1 MLVEEED
8 MKKFALGILSV
19 FMILGGVLLS
29 ACDKKVSLSVSTEEV
44 VIYTNYDK
52 EGYYQSKTIDVSLK
66 NSSDG
71 VRVEILKGGDSIRL
85 SSVKKKTT
93 ENYSFTIYGDKSGEA
108 EVRVSSIE
116 DNKQNAIINV
126 KVNTVLEYLERLPD
140 DTVDAR
146 TNKFAVKGVEKELN
160 VDDYFKITPVTAN
173 IKDIE
178 WSFVDEVVS
187 GAQIVDGNKLLVSE
201 DFTGSYIDLKA
212 SFTRNKEKNGTVRF
226 EVLDNSTINSFV
238 LGEENIYTN
247 GTLVSNDDITFDLVR
262 NNANASFVNG
272 VIEFNTSYEVNLDLD
287 VYQKETSGNFK
298 KLSQDAYEEYFLF
311 NVLRKQ
317 TNETTKKVTYT
328 FQIESLD
335 SSSVNKFGDFYFVLK
350 AGYKNYNFD
359 ISTYDM
365 SSKNGASIVLKTL
378 YSATRV
384 ELLNDGDDV
393 INDSTINVF
402 SNYTTGNGYKIK
414 VSVLPDEV
422 AVDNDYVYISINKQ
436 ELVGL
441 DLPTTNPIASLA
453 KFYYRGSEI
462 LFELDANNPQ
472 YYKSTTMVKAGT
484 EFYVSSVKN
493 CDTPVKFV
501 FSSASKHAQSVSTS
515 LTMNL
520 YQITTGEKLEISKFD
535 GGQLDEVSYLSSSQS
550 STRTKTF
557 EMRVKG
563 ISTLA
568 GLSLKTDNNSK
579 FDFSGLTLVPNED
592 GDDENSVKIQ
602 FTVTLKGSNFDDS
615 SKFWLEHVTGKK
627 SEVFTVSAFVPL
639 TSASVKNGDKSSSN
653 VYADIESNQ
662 GFTLEETG
670 IKNYG
675 TIVDSSV
682 SKLML
687 EAGTILPLNIN
698 YRNASLSARGVY
710 YKYLAYS
717 DLFDALKNTGATE
730 EATAEFIKNMIA
742 SKNAGIENYY
752 QYFDLKDG
760 MAFSISDGRLVLT
773 DNAFKGFV
781 CVLFAGYNEEHK
793 EVTLARFFY
802 LESLYSVRF
811 LSSNVKTTLLYTT
824 ETLSLADIDRSTTN
838 VTISMRADEKV
849 PTYSNNLQYF
859 SFSSAVMDFQVN
871 ESRDYWYNDYY
882 EISDIAFTSSGR
894 YLKFKLTANS
904 TKLQTS
910 VKDILTVSYRDENG
924 FARETEIQIEI
935 KNERRIESVQW
946 LNRTEDDEI
955 YLNLTTTVTSE
966 RSFTIS
972 TSVYP
977 SEANDLGLSHIYF
990 ATAGTANDLSI
1001 TTSSS
1006 GQTFNLN
1013 INTTTGSYGNLFLL
1027 PNDMVKIVDGVRQVL
1042 LYKYTEDANGNII
1055 ETPVYKK
1062 LSELYLYYDNMIEE
1076 GDEFSTYFYN
1086 NDGEKVYYKDTIIK
1100 ISVIIA
1106 DGMSEGTAI
1115 RIYNEGDLLNIDTAK
1130 YYKIMNNLT
1139 LNNWKSYDRF
1149 GGMIFGKDES
1159 VSLKFE
1165 GNSENFVGT
1174 LSGTIKNLTFAG
1186 NVTVPDTNIQ
1196 TGGFVAN
1203 ENNGLIENVVVDVY
1217 YGEDTYVDTNGVTQK
1232 YKRYMPSMVNSIA
1245 RYVGGV
1251 AGRNNGTIN
1260 NAYVYGLSIVS
1271 NYTGGDANYTG
1282 GIAGYNAGK
1291 ISGSGVEF
1299 YNFSKKEN
1307 ENTEITVKNIFKA
1320 NGSIGGIAGF
1330 GGDKSS
1336 IEKSYAYA
1344 YSLNDSTKAQITQIF
1359 ENGSISKGAFFAEMS
1374 SGAVVKE
1381 SFAFMGNLIAPFVSA
1396 TSVNTATFIN
1406 SYITY
1411 FRNNA
1416 LQTRIFKDANFSYA
1430 NEIYSGTGIVD
1441 DYVLFAN
1448 ADLPTDYAD
1457 STTYSDKW
1465 KKLVSGDAKLDSTI
1479 WELSN
1484 IDTNINFGFMYL
1496 KNVIQS
1502 ASVNIENIS
1511 LADNT
1516 EPLKSLNAGKDA
1528 TTGVEKGILF
1538 VYETTAIPSTS
1549 AEQSALLRY
1558 NTISIADLFGVTQKQ
1573 ARSLLVSTDSKNVSI
1588 SSTSI
1593 RLLSKN
1599 TNKFALSVHS
1609 KMDFTNSKTFEV
1621 VVLNYLPELKT
1632 TINQSEIKQGRTILL
1647 QTGTNNSQT
1656 IMYNTNSTIYLNGNA
1671 YLTRKDSFAIEYN
1684 LKTANGQDLASDE
1697 HISISKNSNSLNLI
1711 GDKAHDGDDYTAL
1724 NSYLVVADIAND
1736 AEYSATIKNARRRD
1750 FKVSVYNGAT
1760 ALVIDNA
1767 SSLVVKPSQYAVFD
1781 VTLDTDYN
1789 NDDLVFSLKY
1799 DQVGVDLQKL
1809 SENSIRFAVDSKLS
1823 VDLSWTKTKITET
1836 RYSFKVWVKISEENK
1851 HLIDKDYDDLTLT
1864 INAESQSA
1872 NSKYAKTLAL
1882 TVRTQEIEDI
1892 GIASYNIESRQFVRS
1907 VLYYKMADEI
1917 TNTLVPSSDAI
1928 VAVSINPAYAKMTHF
1943 TLTYTVSGA
1952 SVGTVSL
1959 SRLKFNERYGYY
1971 VDTSSTTLITN
1982 GIQVN
1987 LLEEDKTGNG
1997 MFYFRMYISSSFASN
2012 SELKLT
2018 LTCYDGNSVLTAG
2031 THSLNV
2037 NYLQE
2042 ARVRVNGAST
2052 YILAKGDHA
2061 TVQVVTALDQ
2071 ELSDLYLK
2079 NNYANISLT
2088 QPTVEVF
2095 DNYKLYT
2102 ATLIA
2107 YVDAKL
2113 QNNMDSGIFY
2123 VCATVQRAINN
2134 RLEIKESKATIC
2146 LVDFSVDGSKI
2157 AISANAGKTTYN
2169 GKSYDTFYSYVNATD
2184 TIAFDYPMS
2193 PATYT
2198 YDAND
2203 VNEVAAVEKLIKSRD
2218 EFALNN
2224 YYKDGNVGYYINCAY
2239 NEKTGVYDEIEL
2251 KRQLWYA
2258 TDEENSTSICNNSE
2272 IIQKDIFRI
2281 DEVEYK
2287 DRTGK
2292 YLTLTGKRTGRQ
2304 LMKLKTTILYQGIE
2318 FSYDYYFLVVVDL
2331 WTDEESPTQIFTADE
2346 FIKYATESEK
2356 AGDYILMNDIVLNDY
2371 TPLDTDLIK
2380 SLDGNGYTIHINS
2393 FAMPERDTS
2402 LQLALFNS
2410 VDEDSTLKNIRVN
2423 LYNGGQIAVNVSQYN
2438 NINIAG
2444 FAIEN
2449 NGVIYNC
2456 EVVSYYDENYQSS
2469 AISGD
2474 TGLVVKYMLG
2484 NNTDPINLTAAM
2496 VSAMSIES
2504 KVSGFVS
2511 QNNASIMNSRV
2522 GGESIRQI
2530 LNVAETSYI
2539 KSQKLGKFVIEG
2551 QGEVV
2556 GFVNSNSSSAYISAS
2571 FADNVQIYNNMA
2583 ATTSITAGFVGY
2595 NNNKIQNSYVEGRRE
2610 GAVTSDNSNVYN
2622 NLTNITSIGIIAGFV
2637 YENNALIKNSYANIA
2652 IENSLS
2658 KASLVAGFVYKN
2670 ERDGEIK
2677 LCYAACE
2684 ITKSDIN
2691 QMLFSGVD
2699 DFANSLNNG
2708 KISFSYYFN
2717 GTRDETTSQSKVTSG
2732 ALAVTDI
2739 GKQDT
2744 FYGFSFATDSE
2755 SYNGIWE
2762 ISDNGITLVSPD
2774 KIAFSNRYGVT
2785 NTSGVTTIFYNK
2797 TLLDADTMRRVDLSY
2812 GSENNPI
2819 IIRNAYDFAVATG
2832 KATTKEISS
2841 YKEYYSDTEVNGNYR
2856 LVNNIDMSEIDQ
2868 NAENDNSIKLTTTSK
2883 TFTGLLDGNG
2893 FTISNINLGSS
2904 VVTENYGLFAK
2915 LDGANIMNL
2924 DLVVDSIHNSQANIV
2939 GTLAGT
2945 AVNSRIL
2952 AITLSPVDSQS
2963 TSVQKTSILGNNI
2976 VGGVVGMIFGESSLS
2991 DIQVKD
2997 IDIYSSYY
3005 KRDKVVGENDANVG
3019 QKLRTNIQNK
3029 ASIYSY
3035 VSKVSYAGGIAGY
3048 VDIYNT
3054 ISSEYVKYSNTLEVS
3069 DYDIITVHVS
3079 DAVNIYGEVSGGLFG
3094 YVGNST
3100 YIYDANI
3107 QLDADMN
3114 LTKPSYIIS
3123 KNLYAGGLVGENY
3136 GGLFAVSA
3144 SYDDALQKTIEEN
3157 ENGYYS
3163 GSLSA
3168 EKGQQSIF
3176 SYTPNDEGYI
3186 SNINAPL
3193 YVGGLVGFMGGGYVY
3208 IGYNKLNVIS
3218 HSSSTLAVGGIV
3230 GLAGYTANLF
3240 DLNFVTNAPKV
3251 NILLNDVYASGDVY
3265 VDGRDENGKI
3275 AGDAAGIIGALQSVE
3290 GKVSIVGLKDAVAVN
3305 YYSYNG
3311 IQFIGDDAVADNSG
3325 YVSDHH
3331 HILVGKIYS
3340 NDKKEVKTL
3349 NSALYLIDSDD
3360 NYINIAKTTDRT
3372 TAAVGSLTVGGYNSV
3387 VVGSTKLDL
3396 LPFGFDM
3403 SWKPECEIGD
3413 DKYNAYVKSI
3423 FDGILRVNSIGD
3435 SSMSTM
3441 SAAYAKMYTYFLS
3454 NGWSDKF
3461 WNHKEEHLF
3470 PDIQLLSKS
3479 NMIYWDVWNTKEV
3492 LQEMQNSGVT
3502 VVVRG
3507 QVAENVTEYS
3517 DIDLRE
3523 IKNQDGSDF
3532 DTIISGFRGTLISYY
3547 DYMNSEDA
3555 GFVTKEIRTGET
3567 LIGGHKAE
3575 QNSPADKVGIILNKS
3590 LFSSIESDVLIQGIN
3605 FYYVAPKTEQFA
3617 LVAGEL
3623 YSTVFR
3629 DVNIIL
3635 NNDIT
3640 MLTSNDGTVCSTGL
3654 ISRIA
3659 YASSFINIGV
3669 KFRGESKIT
3678 IEHTGDS
3685 KVENVYIGLLAGYMQ
3700 QISSSKQ
3707 MVVQGINISREID
3720 KQSEPS
3726 DETSLSTDVN
3736 LDIKIKQGSAQ
3747 NVYAGLYAG
3756 AISKGSGNC
3765 AKISVGVS
3773 NPGEVKLNF
3782 IVFDNDGISEETET
3796 NLTIGGFVGEINAVD
3811 NVISSNNE
3819 KTSGNSSNLSI
3830 LLYSGIKN
3838 LRAGLAFGVISN
3850 TKLTI
3855 ENESGVDSKL
3865 IGGVYQVGDIA
3876 CETAQIGGLAGTL
3889 SAITEI
3895 RGYSVNFNVGKVLIS
3910 NEKTIILPDYK
3921 KDNSDNSPLIFEQ
3934 NLYEYKDLLH
3944 PFVIKAEKQDKSQQN
3959 GVEDGIGG
3967 FYGKATGGSEITIS
3981 GACVIS
3987 GNIDIKVEG
3996 NSSNKTAMIL
4006 PVGGIVGQTSGKF
4019 YSNVSIN
4026 NTINISV
4033 DDRIYQQSGE
4043 KNVATSGDVIAYI
4056 GGLIGMVSRNAET
4069 IDINSASKFNI
4080 DYTGNVLASVKDLSF
4095 GGAIGYVGKGKDL
4108 SNAFDYGSASSS
4120 VKIAR
4125 VMYGGAVKVYG
4136 LFKDRNV
4143 TTGGI
4148 VGKYELYEGYNGTIR
4163 EYSIKDCFSYGDAFI
4178 NYDPSFVQDEKLSE
4192 YKFGGIVGSSTYI
4205 HIENCAS
4212 IMTSFNNRDVYGDE
4226 SNKIVKAIVGAN
4238 SACTTFKENY
4248 YSSGVCLAYQE
4259 EDGNNDIAYSHLTN
4273 GELQYSGYTTITKSG
4288 DGVSTNKYILSFITA
4303 EKYNLSNIG
4312 AAVYGHKLNP
4322 YPYSNVDVDKTIVCD
4337 ETEGENYIT
4346 LKGRTHNISWVSVS
4360 ETISSLNKVVTDNLT
4375 NVAFVGNGRA
4385 ITRVDGETTLNL
4397 KGSDSLDNMTSF
4409 GSLVNSMGM
4418 KSEDNESKYNE
4429 ELNFSVISS
4438 LIMDLNIVKTDY
4450 RVENS
4455 GNMVAY
4461 GGLVGKADGNAFI
4474 YGVGVKG
4481 TLSIGGG
4488 YNADNNQINTALQ
4501 LGGLVGALYSGVIDQ
4516 CYVDADIIY
4525 RASEGGLVAGAV
4537 AFVSQNY
4544 NSIIKATY
4552 TSGRIETYIDVQ
4564 IYKFAYGNKENPKE
4578 GQHVNWL
4585 VDCYSISQIKC
4596 NNALGTEFENA
4607 VTFASDGFSKDGV
4620 TFDIGINMSRD
4631 DIAKYSLAYYQYDDS
4646 CSSIDANS
4654 PEQFGVNSKGE
4665 RYSINRW
4672 YFNPYVNYGYASHG
4686 FGWLKNITTY
4696 TRVESSEAEKISTYT
4711 YNPISYQEILEYGQ
4725 NFGNGGEKDYW
4736 WFMGVL
4742 NQAKFNQMLDTI
4754 DSGAEDDK
4762 NENYTHNYRFVLRY
4776 DFEVSVND
4784 IGRNVGK
4791 SGFDLIIDGN
4801 NTTINFSKLRE
4812 TSTGLFTNV
4821 IGTIENLNITNANM
4835 LVSTDSIGVLAS
4847 KVKGNLKNISASGN
4861 INVQQNNKI
4870 SENRFVGGIAGILK
4884 GTSSYLTS
4892 AVHIKNSSKR
4902 TIIGGVVGE
4911 LVGEITYSS
4920 NAGIIVDDYAPA
4932 EMDDDKTTISNI
4944 AIQSGLKKTIG
4955 KNETRSNEIKIHA
4968 IAGGVVGIA
4977 KGSVISHSYNANS
4990 VLVGYTSNLTGTF
5003 VAGGIVGYMTQT
5015 TNVNNCYNTGLVGA
5029 GNYSSK
5035 VNDNCVTF
5043 AGGIFG
5049 YAYADEADKTN
5060 ENKKC
5065 FITGCMNDG
5074 AVQALGEHLS
5084 ATYKDNGKTYLNYKI
5099 DIVKTPDSGDEIMS
5113 NYGQTKDDVK
5123 SVVYE
5128 ITMTYNYSQQE
5139 DKGYDRSVYA
5149 YGIGYSESAE
5159 ITNCNSSTDNIKNDG
5174 NIGEYSCKTTL
5185 TFDRFAILDNGD
5197 GSLNHWGKFA
5207 IDMNESTKLPN
5218 YTVSGYD
5225 SYGFP
5230 SRIYIK
5236 DTISRSYGN
5245 PDNADLNANDIKERE
5260 TYILSD
5266 TSGIGVETLAEG
5278 NGKQTYN
5285 YSNNSW
5291 GDTSFETG
5299 SVKKVRD
5306 NRNNGNSQALDSL
5319 LISNEAYWYMISNS
5333 TYYQS
5338 AKFLGYENIL
5348 SLQDLDAENTY
5359 NNVGCSKGQ
5368 YVSNNGMTTD
5378 YVSNAV
5384 TSGMSTIDEK
5394 RNDSKQ
5400 MQSTTINGSAT
5411 AIVYNALNLRTVY
5424 APYTYKFSTIFDR
5437 SIFNNIDDID
5447 DNKNINEVIDLSKLS
5462 ASCFELELKTNGN
5475 EYKGNAYKVIS
5486 YTVDEDAIKV
5496 EAYVY
5501 SGEKLDGLTGRIKMT
5516 TTTKVNSVKL
5526 GKNNVVKNELNGR
5539 IYIYYDYNL
5548 KLSADKYDITY
5559 QVLLDGEELDSS
5571 IYTINTENKYVI
5583 YYGPKDAD
5591 YFDDKMMS
5599 IICNYKEKGFEQGQI
5614 QYVKASNSQEIE
5626 ISLNPD
5632 FDSQSV
5638 DVTFTDYTELGAIS
5652 SGAYDIWS
5660 STDFKV
5666 DVYLDNISATAKKL
5680 MFGNDNYMFLYDEN
5694 ATNKY
5699 SVSVSEGNPNVQ
5711 IEETSNKRI
5720 SLTFT
5725 GGTWT
5730 SGAEFKSWAE
5740 NLFAGF
5746 KVYEQKNSIQAE
5758 TAFPYSK
5765 EIEGSTIA
5773 GKFSYSFVGN
5783 VGEVEGKNGN
5793 VFNQNGV
5800 YTGSVSEFAEEDGV
5814 ETVLGIFHKK
5824 TVTYKYEFAE
5834 FRLTNISENNLG
5846 YNAQFFDNNSSTK
5859 NVAMGAILK
5868 SEMETFSGNYLKN
5881 SAKVKIVSITTIQSA
5896 EDSVSNYS
5904 PERDSYNEN
5913 SITLIDDKI
5922 SYSINK
5928 RKEKCP
5934 ICSREENVI
5943 ITESNGQSDNY
5954 TYYSYQYRIFEC
5966 GTIVVDY
5973 LYKDNGKVGG
5983 NKDKD
5988 FKKPRR
5994 YIINEET
6001 LALGKMYELT
6011 KDNGG
6016 ENSEGNAKTSVKDQ
6030 DENVVAYDYVWDEI
6044 SSSKLKDYDNK
6055 VFFLS
6060 YKADGLGIDKIEIK
6074 VVGSYIDSK
6083 NVLFAINSIDN
6094 SSGLTT
6100 YVQREVDRAYAIT
6113 VPEFKLYSTL
6123 ESTKIIDGAVEGTI
6137 RYKKDTDP
6145 KYTVIENGNSFSC
6158 DEYGEHEYMYY
6169 YEIQSEKNVKPDA
6182 KDEEEIKDA
6191 LNFSYI
6197 ILKGNINLG
6206 LFKLGDNDKTIIGN
6220 GYNLSFLQ
6228 TNQKVLSLFDE
6239 NCGIIKD
6246 LNIIGI
6252 INMRGIKEGNSL
6264 FIKTNRNSLVN
6275 INLFGSIRNI
6285 PTDVQISKASEQLYN
6300 SVKSVIGYTPW
6311 EEGNSGGVTG
6321 DNGVLDISSYVSV
6334 IGLDDSDEKDFTTT
6348 LEVSLKTKEGRG
6360 NVNYNSYDILVAG
6373 DGYNGLGG
6381 FDGGAG
6387 ISGENGESGTN
6398 GGSVKVSDSNL
6409 FNGFVKVGVAGSAG
6423 YGGNGGHGQFV
6434 TDKVVG
6440 GGAGGKVGV
6449 SGEQGTVNVEK
6460 GNSKE
6465 IKVLNNKETRLDNIA
6480 GNGGI
6485 GGFGRVDLS
6494 SGHYFTSSAGGDSG
6508 EVEDPS
6514 CGASG
6519 IGNLTWRDGDTFM
6532 KGENKFSISS
6542 YYFPKGYCYLSSFY
6556 WGNFEKEEFY
6566 RDFRDKALYANS
6578 GEPISIGSNFDEN
6591 DTTRG
6596 RGLRTKEIYSSV
6608 QVEGYYG
6615 YFLFCNFVDIHQT
6628 KNIVWTSGEC
6638 LNGAGAC
6645 GWAVTK

>member
-1 MLVEEED
+1 

-212 SFTRNKEKNGTVRF
+212 SFTRNKEKNGIVRF

-287 VYQKETSGNFK
+287 VYQKESSGNFK
-298 KLSQDAYEEYFLF
+298 KLSQDDYEEYFLF

-350 AGYKNYNFD
+350 AGYKGYNFD

-568 GLSLKTDNNSK
+568 GLSLKTDSNSK

-687 EAGTILPLNIN
+687 EAATILPLNIN

-760 MAFSISDGRLVLT
+760 MAFSISDGKLVLT

-793 EVTLARFFY
+793 EVTFARFFY

-910 VKDILTVSYRDENG
+910 VKDILMVSYRDENG

-1042 LYKYTEDANGNII
+1042 LYKYTEDTNGNII
-1055 ETPVYKK
+1055 ETPIYKK

-1196 TGGFVAN
+1196 TGGFIAN

-1374 SGAVVKE
+1374 SGAIVKE

-1684 LKTANGQDLASDE
+1684 LKTANGQDLTSDE

-1864 INAESQSA
+1864 INAQSQSA
-1872 NSKYAKTLAL
+1872 NSKYAKTLVL

-2539 KSQKLGKFVIEG
+2539 KSQKLGNFVIEG

-2556 GFVNSNSSSAYISAS
+2556 GFVNSNSSSAHISAS

-2610 GAVTSDNSNVYN
+2610 GAVTSDNANVYN
-2622 NLTNITSIGIIAGFV
+2622 NLTNISSIGIIAGFV

-2652 IENSLS
+2652 IENSSS

-2755 SYNGIWE
+2755 SYNGIWK

-2841 YKEYYSDTEVNGNYR
+2841 YKEYYSDAEVNGNYR

-2952 AITLSPVDSQS
+2952 AITLSPVASQS

-2976 VGGVVGMIFGESSLS
+2976 VGGVVGMMFGESGLS

-3019 QKLRTNIQNK
+3019 QKLRVNIQNK

-3144 SYDDALQKTIEEN
+3144 SYADALQKTIEEN

-3251 NILLNDVYASGDVY
+3251 NILLNDVYASGDVF
-3265 VDGRDENGKI
+3265 VDGKDKNGKI

-3360 NYINIAKTTDRT
+3360 NYINIAKTTDRP

-3413 DKYNAYVKSI
+3413 DKYNTYVKSI

-3461 WNHKEEHLF
+3461 WNHEEEHLF

-3479 NMIYWDVWNTKEV
+3479 NMIYWDVYNTQEV
-3492 LQEMQNSGVT
+3492 LQKMQNSGVT

-3507 QVAENVTEYS
+3507 RVSNDDVNVQYS
-3517 DIDLRE
+3517 DINLTDISVTKEDYNL
-3523 IKNQDGSDF
+3523 
-3532 DTIISGFRGTLISYY
+3532 ISGFKGTLISYY

-3555 GFVTKEIRTGET
+3555 GFVTLEVEEKIGKDKRV
-3567 LIGGHKAE
+3567 IGGHKA
-3575 QNSPADKVGIILNKS
+3575 NGNTPADKVGIILNKS
-3590 LFSSIESDVLIQGIN
+3590 LFRSIDSDVLIQGIN
-3605 FYYVAPKTEQFA
+3605 FYYQKNTDNKNYM
-3617 LVAGEL
+3617 LVDGGL
-3623 YSTVFR
+3623 SSTVFR
-3629 DVNIIL
+3629 DVNIVV
-3635 NNDIT
+3635 NDTID
-3640 MLTSNDGTVCSTGL
+3640 LETVQFDTDFYTTGL
-3654 ISRIA
+3654 VAKTA
-3659 YASSFINIGV
+3659 YASSFINMGV
-3669 KFRGESKIT
+3669 KLRYGAQIT
-3678 IEHTGDS
+3678 ISHEAECKD
-3685 KVENVYIGLLAGYMQ
+3685 VYIGLLSGYMQ
-3700 QISSSKQ
+3700 QTSSSKQ
-3707 MVVQGINISREID
+3707 MAVQGINIEREP
-3720 KQSEPS
+3720 KEG
-3726 DETSLSTDVN
+3726 ETTDVN
-3736 LDIKIKQGSAQ
+3736 FDIKIKTGVVS
-3747 NVYAGLYAG
+3747 NTIYAGLYAG
-3756 AISKGSGNC
+3756 AILKGNGNC
-3765 AKISVGVS
+3765 AKVGVGLT
-3773 NPGEVKLNF
+3773 NPGKVRLNVKIVGEDKKGNEITKNYEEVAL
-3782 IVFDNDGISEETET
+3782 V
-3796 NLTIGGFVGEINAVD
+3796 IGGFVGKIDAVD
-3811 NVISSNNE
+3811 NVVTLNNTE
-3819 KTSGNSSNLSI
+3819 TADKVSNLSI
-3830 LLYSGIKN
+3830 LLNSGVKT
-3838 LRAGLAFGVISN
+3838 LQAGLGFGVIENSS
-3850 TKLTI
+3850 LTI
-3855 ENESGVDSKL
+3855 ANESGVDSKL
-3865 IGGVYQVGDIA
+3865 VGGIYQVGDIV
-3876 CETAQIGGLAGTL
+3876 CGTAQLGGLAGKL
-3889 SAITEI
+3889 NSETEI
-3895 RGYSVNFNVGKVLIS
+3895 QGYSVDFSVGKLV
-3910 NEKTIILPDYK
+3910 EKTENGTTTYEAPTYK
-3921 KDNSDNSPLIFEQ
+3921 VEEGDDKSPLIFEK
-3934 NLYEYKDLLH
+3934 NLYDYSDMLH
-3944 PFVIKAEKQDKSQQN
+3944 PFIVK
-3959 GVEDGIGG
+3959 GGLEDSIGG
-3967 FYGKATGGSEITIS
+3967 FYGMASGGAVVSIIGTCE
-3981 GACVIS
+3981 IS
-3987 GNIDIKVEG
+3987 GNIDVKV
-3996 NSSNKTAMIL
+3996 SATSNTGVATL
-4006 PVGGIVGQTSGKF
+4006 SVGGIVGQIAGRFVSSASIKNSLNVSVDNSKNENNTSLSAYVGGMIGKVATHSGARIDINYTSGKG
-4019 YSNVSIN
+4019 YNVYYTGDVLSS
-4026 NTINISV
+4026 SV
-4033 DDRIYQQSGE
+4033 DE
-4043 KNVATSGDVIAYI
+4043 LV
-4056 GGLIGMVSRNAET
+4056 
-4069 IDINSASKFNI
+4069 
-4080 DYTGNVLASVKDLSF
+4080 F
-4095 GGAIGYVGKGKDL
+4095 GGAIGYVEQGKDANYQ
-4108 SNAFDYGSASSS
+4108 STVEN
-4120 VKIAR
+4120 VKISK
-4125 VMYGGAVKVYG
+4125 VIYGGSVKVYG
-4136 LFKDRNV
+4136 TFKGKKITAGGVVGEYLLPTSGGTNV
-4143 TTGGI
+4143 NKQSLIT
-4148 VGKYELYEGYNGTIR
+4148 K
-4163 EYSIKDCFSYGDAFI
+4163 CFSFGDVFV
-4178 NYDPSFVQDEKLSE
+4178 NYKGNDESDDKLE
-4192 YKFGGIVGSSTYI
+4192 AYKFGGIVGVASYI
-4205 HIENCAS
+4205 EIQECTS
-4212 IMTSFNNRDVYGDE
+4212 IMTSFNSRETNQSVGYENIG
-4226 SNKIVKAIVGAN
+4226 AIVGAN
-4238 SACTTFKENY
+4238 SDRVAYENNY
-4248 YSSGVCLAYQE
+4248 YSSGVNLAYQE
-4259 EDGNNDIAYSHLTN
+4259 EIGNTDIAYTEVSGTA
-4273 GELQYSGYTTITKSG
+4273 YSGYTSVTKKSNGDEISLESKENALNLATTKYMVSNSG
-4288 DGVSTNKYILSFITA
+4288 EYAF
-4303 EKYNLSNIG
+4303 
-4312 AAVYGHKLNP
+4312 GHKLNP
-4322 YPYSNVDVDKTIVCD
+4322 YQYTGSDKGKKINGADKDDIKLT
-4337 ETEGENYIT
+4337 GNS
-4346 LKGRTHNISWVSVS
+4346 HNISWVSLS
-4360 ETISSLNKVVTDNLT
+4360 QDFNGNSSINDVIADNLT
-4375 NVAFVGNGRA
+4375 NVAFVGNGRI
-4385 ITRVDGETTLNL
+4385 ITRDDNE
-4397 KGSDSLDNMTSF
+4397 KGISITDKDNADL
-4409 GSLVNSMGM
+4409 GALVNNIG
-4418 KSEDNESKYNE
+4418 KDTDDNNKDP
-4429 ELNFSVISS
+4429 NFNIISG
-4438 LIMDLNIVKTDY
+4438 LVMDLNINTTDLTLTAPAPSNLAPTFGGVVG
-4450 RVENS
+4450 RVS
-4455 GNMVAY
+4455 GNSFV
-4461 GGLVGKADGNAFI
+4461 

-4481 TLSIGGG
+4481 NLSIGGTG
-4488 YNADNNQINTALQ
+4488 FPLQ
-4501 LGGLVGALYSGVIDQ
+4501 LAGLVGTLHSGLIDQ
-4516 CYVDADIIY
+4516 CYVDADITY
-4525 RASEGGLVAGAV
+4525 RAGEKDGSSIAGAV
-4537 AFVSQNY
+4537 AFVHGDY
-4544 NSIIKATY
+4544 NSIIRSTY
-4552 TSGRIETYIDVQ
+4552 TSGRLETYADIGM
-4564 IYKFAYGNKENPKE
+4564 YTFARRGNASKE
-4578 GQHVNWL
+4578 GVSRANWII
-4585 VDCYSISQIKC
+4585 DCYSISQIKR
-4596 NNALGTEFENA
+4596 NNALNSNEFTKEI
-4607 VTFASDGFSKDGV
+4607 VFSSVFKSESGQGFSSNGIIINGCYDTINNCYDTINDCYGTSKQDNV
-4620 TFDIGINMSRD
+4620 TKVTNIDEV
-4631 DIAKYSLAYYQYDDS
+4631 ALAYNQYDDI

-4654 PEQFGVNSKGE
+4654 PEQFGLNDEGK
-4665 RYSINRW
+4665 RKSINRW

-4686 FGWLKNITTY
+4686 FGWLKNVSTY
-4696 TRVESSEAEKISTYT
+4696 TRSEKTNKDSNYDTETGNTTEAKTVISNYE
-4711 YNPISYQEILEYGQ
+4711 YNPVTYSDIIS
-4725 NFGNGGEKDYW
+4725 FGNDYGKG
-4736 WFMGVL
+4736 WFLGVL
-4742 NQAKFNQMLDTI
+4742 NQGKFNQMLDTVAS
-4754 DSGAEDDK
+4754 DNTPSYEKA
-4762 NENYTHNYRFVLRY
+4762 YRFVLRY
-4776 DFEVSVND
+4776 DFKVSKVGLNIGND
-4784 IGRNVGK
+4784 NSFV
-4791 SGFDLIIDGN
+4791 LDGN
-4801 NTTINFSKLRE
+4801 NTTIDLASQGSK
-4812 TSTGLFTNV
+4812 TGLFNEV
-4821 IGTIENLNITNANM
+4821 YGTIENLRITNANINQ
-4835 LVSTDSIGVLAS
+4835 SIETNKTSVGILAGT
-4847 KVKGNLKNISASGN
+4847 VKGKLNNITVSGQIVPTGGDNLYI
-4861 INVQQNNKI
+4861 
-4870 SENRFVGGIAGILK
+4870 GGIVGELTGDGI
-4884 GTSSYLTS
+4884 GLTS
-4892 AVHIKNSSKR
+4892 TAYIQSDLEKV
-4902 TIIGGVVGE
+4902 IIGGVAGCVNG
-4911 LVGEITYSS
+4911 GSISYAS
-4920 NAGIIVDDYAPA
+4920 NAGIVIESNKGSTPITGV
-4932 EMDDDKTTISNI
+4932 TINKLRKS
-4944 AIQSGLKKTIG
+4944 IG
-4955 KNETRSNEIKIHA
+4955 SSETRDIIVRHL
-4968 IAGGVVGIA
+4968 AGGVVGRAIDA
-4977 KGSVISHSYNANS
+4977 SISNSYNTNS
-4990 VLVGYTSNLTGTF
+4990 VLVGYTISSKAANTF
-5003 VAGGIVGYMTQT
+5003 VAGGIVGFAE
-5015 TNVNNCYNTGLVGA
+5015 NSKIADCYNTGLVGA
-5029 GNYSSK
+5029 GNYSSNLTK
-5035 VNDNCVTF
+5035 DGYATF
-5043 AGGIFG
+5043 AGGIVG
-5049 YAYADEADKTN
+5049 YAYADDKTN
-5060 ENKKC
+5060 ENKEYL
-5065 FITGCMNDG
+5065 ITGCMNDG
-5074 AVQALGEHLS
+5074 AVQALGKHLDGS
-5084 ATYKDNGKTYLNYKI
+5084 KQKN
-5099 DIVKTPDSGDEIMS
+5099 
-5113 NYGQTKDDVK
+5113 
-5123 SVVYE
+5123 YE
-5128 ITMTYNYSQQE
+5128 IQIKHVSGEEEMTKYKKQNIEPLVYNVKMTYN
-5139 DKGYDRSVYA
+5139 KGYARSVYA
-5149 YGIGYSESAE
+5149 YGIGYTENGTIDSS
-5159 ITNCNSSTDNIKNDG
+5159 CDSSTDNIKNDG
-5174 NIGEYSCKTTL
+5174 NIGEYVYETKL
-5185 TFDRFAILDNGD
+5185 IFDRQNTLDNENGTY
-5197 GSLNHWGKFA
+5197 NHWGKFVVDKVKND
-5207 IDMNESTKLPN
+5207 IN
-5218 YTVSGYD
+5218 YTISGYD
-5225 SYGFP
+5225 AYGFP
-5230 SRIYIK
+5230 ARIYVK
-5236 DTISRSYGN
+5236 DTISRTYGDPSSIKTNDKYNNEIIGQEREVISGKNQLRSYGGVYSYDGN
-5245 PDNADLNANDIKERE
+5245 TWQRQGDARVEKA
-5260 TYILSD
+5260 S
-5266 TSGIGVETLAEG
+5266 TSAF
-5278 NGKQTYN
+5278 NGWN
-5285 YSNNSW
+5285 
-5291 GDTSFETG
+5291 E
-5299 SVKKVRD
+5299 
-5306 NRNNGNSQALDSL
+5306 
-5319 LISNEAYWYMISNS
+5319 EAYYMKVD
-5333 TYYQS
+5333 TQYYQS
-5338 AKFLGYENIL
+5338 ARFVGYENVLNFKGNITSVGFDKNGSISGQKANDVIS
-5348 SLQDLDAENTY
+5348 SLVDDGIVA
-5359 NNVGCSKGQ
+5359 
-5368 YVSNNGMTTD
+5368 
-5378 YVSNAV
+5378 
-5384 TSGMSTIDEK
+5384 IDGNRQQTGNFE
-5394 RNDSKQ
+5394 
-5400 MQSTTINGSAT
+5400 STTINGMKT
-5411 AIVYNALNLRTVY
+5411 AVVYNSTNFRTAYMPFSYTLKASFVDNTGVIDINNLSKKNFTLGNISDNIEPQYTDMKFETGKNESGKKVINVTATVFFAEALPTTAVGNITM
-5424 APYTYKFSTIFDR
+5424 TYKSVEIPVDLGRDNIEKRGYRGIFLYYIDETSSMDFSFIK
-5437 SIFNNIDDID
+5437 
-5447 DNKNINEVIDLSKLS
+5447 DNKDAYEFTVQVGTGDDLSNYETLS
-5462 ASCFELELKTNGN
+5462 PSDYDIKSNTNLEGK
-5475 EYKGNAYKVIS
+5475 YIS
-5486 YTVDEDAIKV
+5486 YTGSHDVNYFKNKKLAISYIYTFDV
-5496 EAYVY
+5496 EIEAKNNLKIEKNTL
-5501 SGEKLDGLTGRIKMT
+5501 SEKLSSNSFDKKTTKFTDYQKADVAGSGYFDDVYADQEVNGNQGIFVNLNALTNDFKGYSKFVFGNSDYNISYKDGVYTVSSTNNNCIAAEIDGLQGLLFVGMSDTTELKNITSTFELYHSKEITADMTGISKTVQSGYTTIGNELTFSNIGELQPNGKYNIDGRYAGTHSEFKSEANEILFFGESFYEKEVEYSYALREIDLKNESTNNYGYNIEFYKGENDICYYTVGALLSGQTNKFNGEFIKEAST
-5516 TTTKVNSVKL
+5516 FNIQTFTTTKSATGVDNYNPDNDTYKAERTITFKSPNDEDVEYSIQKTTYNCPIHSIGTTSTPEGVIITTMVNPGQLTNSSYYYYVFDCGAIMVDYVIFGSGNESKQEQASRRFVVDKDL
-5526 GKNNVVKNELNGR
+5526 AARNKMLECRKDSTPKQMDGGKYYDWKNEYNEVALNWAYFNSQYEAQWDTG
-5539 IYIYYDYNL
+5539 ITTYTKTIKIDVIASYIDE
-5548 KLSADKYDITY
+5548 K
-5559 QVLLDGEELDSS
+5559 QVLFAKNEFETPLNDVDTYRKTYDHSEVKYPTNPLITLYKGLQQTKDFGANIVSGSLQYRPAEGSEWTTVAGTS
-5571 IYTINTENKYVI
+5571 IKETEFGIHKYMAK
-5583 YYGPKDAD
+5583 Y
-5591 YFDDKMMS
+5591 
-5599 IICNYKEKGFEQGQI
+5599 
-5614 QYVKASNSQEIE
+5614 
-5626 ISLNPD
+5626 
-5632 FDSQSV
+5632 
-5638 DVTFTDYTELGAIS
+5638 
-5652 SGAYDIWS
+5652 
-5660 STDFKV
+5660 
-5666 DVYLDNISATAKKL
+5666 SATMTSDSAQ
-5680 MFGNDNYMFLYDEN
+5680 F
-5694 ATNKY
+5694 
-5699 SVSVSEGNPNVQ
+5699 VSVSKGKEVN
-5711 IEETSNKRI
+5711 
-5720 SLTFT
+5720 
-5725 GGTWT
+5725 
-5730 SGAEFKSWAE
+5730 
-5740 NLFAGF
+5740 
-5746 KVYEQKNSIQAE
+5746 YEYLI
-5758 TAFPYSK
+5758 
-5765 EIEGSTIA
+5765 IA
-5773 GKFSYSFVGN
+5773 
-5783 VGEVEGKNGN
+5783 
-5793 VFNQNGV
+5793 
-5800 YTGSVSEFAEEDGV
+5800 
-5814 ETVLGIFHKK
+5814 
-5824 TVTYKYEFAE
+5824 
-5834 FRLTNISENNLG
+5834 
-5846 YNAQFFDNNSSTK
+5846 
-5859 NVAMGAILK
+5859 
-5868 SEMETFSGNYLKN
+5868 
-5881 SAKVKIVSITTIQSA
+5881 
-5896 EDSVSNYS
+5896 
-5904 PERDSYNEN
+5904 RD
-5913 SITLIDDKI
+5913 
-5922 SYSINK
+5922 
-5928 RKEKCP
+5928 
-5934 ICSREENVI
+5934 
-5943 ITESNGQSDNY
+5943 
-5954 TYYSYQYRIFEC
+5954 
-5966 GTIVVDY
+5966 
-5973 LYKDNGKVGG
+5973 
-5983 NKDKD
+5983 
-5988 FKKPRR
+5988 
-5994 YIINEET
+5994 
-6001 LALGKMYELT
+6001 
-6011 KDNGG
+6011 
-6016 ENSEGNAKTSVKDQ
+6016 
-6030 DENVVAYDYVWDEI
+6030 
-6044 SSSKLKDYDNK
+6044 
-6055 VFFLS
+6055 
-6060 YKADGLGIDKIEIK
+6060 
-6074 VVGSYIDSK
+6074 
-6083 NVLFAINSIDN
+6083 
-6094 SSGLTT
+6094 
-6100 YVQREVDRAYAIT
+6100 
-6113 VPEFKLYSTL
+6113 
-6123 ESTKIIDGAVEGTI
+6123 
-6137 RYKKDTDP
+6137 
-6145 KYTVIENGNSFSC
+6145 
-6158 DEYGEHEYMYY
+6158 
-6169 YEIQSEKNVKPDA
+6169 
-6182 KDEEEIKDA
+6182 
-6191 LNFSYI
+6191 
-6197 ILKGNINLG
+6197 INLG
-6206 LFKLGDNDKTIIGN
+6206 ELSVAINDKTIIGN
-6220 GYNLSFLQ
+6220 GNNLTFVQSSS
-6228 TNQKVLSLFDE
+6228 TNISLFKTNKKMIRD
-6239 NCGIIKD
+6239 I
-6246 LNIIGI
+6246 NIIGI
-6252 INMRGIKEGNSL
+6252 TNLREGENNNNYGL
-6264 FIKTNRNSLVN
+6264 FINKNLASL
-6275 INLFGSIRNI
+6275 INVEIYGVVRNI
-6285 PTDVQISKASEQLYN
+6285 TNNKINVNSNVYN
-6300 SVKSVIGYTPW
+6300 STVQNNAVI
-6311 EEGNSGGVTG
+6311 S
-6321 DNGVLDISSYVSV
+6321 IKSYVTMV
-6334 IGLDDSDEKDFTTT
+6334 GLDGQKQNVLSVLNEYLDVTNTPASKSFESFDI
-6348 LEVSLKTKEGRG
+6348 VIAG
-6360 NVNYNSYDILVAG
+6360 N
-6373 DGYNGLGG
+6373 GYNGQGG
-6381 FDGGAG
+6381 LDGDQRLYYLRNGAAGEDGG
-6387 ISGENGESGTN
+6387 N
-6398 GGSVKVSDSNL
+6398 GGNI
-6409 FNGFVKVGVAGSAG
+6409 FVDNANYTNVDYFKGYARVGAAGAPG
-6423 YGGNGGHGQFV
+6423 YGGNGKNGKYQSGFV
-6434 TDKVVG
+6434 YG
-6440 GGAGGKVGV
+6440 GGAGGKVGK
-6449 SGEQGTVNVEK
+6449 QGNAGAIKTRP
-6460 GNSKE
+6460 SQDSSQDIE
-6465 IKVLNNKETRLDNIA
+6465 IKQSLTTGEYNSDNIA

-6485 GGFGRVDLS
+6485 GAFGRIIGNLYYS
-6494 SGHYFTSSAGGDSG
+6494 STAGGDSG
-6508 EVEDPS
+6508 DVDKPS
-6514 CGASG
+6514 SGGNVRYAYVWKNDSNKTFGFGRQFKDLASSHHYPTGAQIWWENWENDWTDNIDKSVKANNVRPQQISGNGTEEKYGKGVTMSKVYVSIQVRWERTWFTLG
-6519 IGNLTWRDGDTFM
+6519 IGVNIY
-6532 KGENKFSISS
+6532 ENK
-6542 YYFPKGYCYLSSFY
+6542 
-6556 WGNFEKEEFY
+6556 
-6566 RDFRDKALYANS
+6566 
-6578 GEPISIGSNFDEN
+6578 
-6591 DTTRG
+6591 T
-6596 RGLRTKEIYSSV
+6596 V
-6608 QVEGYYG
+6608 
-6615 YFLFCNFVDIHQT
+6615 
-6628 KNIVWTSGEC
+6628 VWTSGEC

-6645 GWAVTK
+6645 GWATT

>member
-1 MLVEEED
+1 MLVKEED

-85 SSVKKKTT
+85 SSVKKKTS

-108 EVRVSSIE
+108 EVKVSSIE

-212 SFTRNKEKNGTVRF
+212 SFTRNKEKNGIVRF

-272 VIEFNTSYEVNLDLD
+272 VIEFNTSYAVNLDLD
-287 VYQKETSGNFK
+287 VYQKDASGNFK
-298 KLSQDAYEEYFLF
+298 KLSQDDYEEYFLF

-335 SSSVNKFGDFYFVLK
+335 SSSVNKFGDFYFVLN
-350 AGYKNYNFD
+350 AGYANYNYD

-365 SSKNGASIVLKTL
+365 SSKTGASIVLKTL

-441 DLPTTNPIASLA
+441 DLPTTSPIASLA

-535 GGQLDEVSYLSSSQS
+535 GGQPDEISYLSSSQS

-602 FTVTLKGSNFDDS
+602 FTVTLNGYNFDDS

-687 EAGTILPLNIN
+687 EAGTILPFNIN

-730 EATAEFIKNMIA
+730 EAAAEFIKNMIA

-824 ETLSLADIDRSTTN
+824 ETLSLADIDRSNTN

-1055 ETPVYKK
+1055 ETPIYKK

-1149 GGMIFGKDES
+1149 SGMIFGKDES

-1165 GNSENFVGT
+1165 GDSENFVGT

-1196 TGGFVAN
+1196 TGGFIAN

-1232 YKRYMPSMVNSIA
+1232 YKRYMPSTVNSIA

-1251 AGRNNGTIN
+1251 TGRNNGTIN

-1344 YSLNDSTKAQITQIF
+1344 YSLNDGTKAQITQIF
-1359 ENGSISKGAFFAEMS
+1359 ENGSIAKGAFIAGMS
-1374 SGAVVKE
+1374 TGAVVKE

-1396 TSVNTATFIN
+1396 TSVNTAIFTN

-1457 STTYSDKW
+1457 NTTYSDKW

-1479 WELSN
+1479 WELSD

-1538 VYETTAIPSTS
+1538 VYETTATPSTS

-1599 TNKFALSVHS
+1599 ANKFALSVHS

-1656 IMYNTNSTIYLNGNA
+1656 IMYNTNNTIYLNGNG

-1697 HISISKNSNSLNLI
+1697 HISISKSSNSLNLI
-1711 GDKAHDGDDYTAL
+1711 GDKAHDGDDYTTL

-1799 DQVGVDLQKL
+1799 DQVDVDLQKL

-1823 VDLSWTKTKITET
+1823 VDLSWAKTKITET
-1836 RYSFKVWVKISEENK
+1836 RYGFKVWVKISEEYK

-1864 INAESQSA
+1864 INAQSQST

-1882 TVRTQEIEDI
+1882 AVRTQEIEDI

-1943 TLTYTVSGA
+1943 TLTYTVSGT

-2198 YDAND
+2198 YDANN
-2203 VNEVAAVEKLIKSRD
+2203 VNEVAAVEKLMKSRN

-2304 LMKLKTTILYQGIE
+2304 LMKLRTTILYQGIE

-2393 FAMPERDTS
+2393 FAMPESDNS
-2402 LQLALFNS
+2402 LKLALFNS

-2474 TGLVVKYMLG
+2474 TGLMVKYMLG

-2610 GAVTSDNSNVYN
+2610 GAVTSDNANVYN

-2841 YKEYYSDTEVNGNYR
+2841 YKEYYSDAEVNGNYR

-2976 VGGVVGMIFGESSLS
+2976 VGGVVGMMFGESGLS

-3019 QKLRTNIQNK
+3019 QKLRMNIQNK

-3107 QLDADMN
+3107 ELDADMN

-3144 SYDDALQKTIEEN
+3144 NYADALQKTIEEN

-3251 NILLNDVYASGDVY
+3251 NILLNDVYASGDVF
-3265 VDGRDENGKI
+3265 VDGKDKNGKI

-3413 DKYNAYVKSI
+3413 DKYNTYVKSI

-3461 WNHKEEHLF
+3461 WNHEEEHLF

-3479 NMIYWDVWNTKEV
+3479 NMIYWDVYNTQEV
-3492 LQEMQNSGVT
+3492 LQKMQNSGVT

-3507 QVAENVTEYS
+3507 RVSNDDVNVQYS
-3517 DIDLRE
+3517 DIDLTKTSVTKE
-3523 IKNQDGSDF
+3523 DYNL
-3532 DTIISGFRGTLISYY
+3532 ISGFKGTLISYY

-3555 GFVTKEIRTGET
+3555 GFVTLEVTDDSTKRV
-3567 LIGGHKAE
+3567 IGGHKA
-3575 QNSPADKVGIILNKS
+3575 NGNTPADKVGIILNKS
-3590 LFSSIESDVLIQGIN
+3590 LFRSIDSDVLIQGIN
-3605 FYYVAPKTEQFA
+3605 FYYQKNTDNKNYM
-3617 LVAGEL
+3617 LVDGGL
-3623 YSTVFR
+3623 SSTVFR
-3629 DVNIIL
+3629 DVNIVV
-3635 NNDIT
+3635 NDPIN
-3640 MLTSNDGTVCSTGL
+3640 LETVKSEADFYTTGL
-3654 ISRIA
+3654 VAKTA
-3659 YASSFINIGV
+3659 YASSFINMGV
-3669 KFRGESKIT
+3669 KLRYGAQIT
-3678 IEHTGDS
+3678 INHEAECKD
-3685 KVENVYIGLLAGYMQ
+3685 VYIGLLSGYMQ
-3700 QISSSKQ
+3700 QTSSSKQ
-3707 MVVQGINISREID
+3707 MAVQGINIEREP
-3720 KQSEPS
+3720 KEG
-3726 DETSLSTDVN
+3726 ETTDVN
-3736 LDIKIKQGSAQ
+3736 FDIKIKTGVVS
-3747 NVYAGLYAG
+3747 NTIYAGLYAG
-3756 AISKGSGNC
+3756 VILKGNGNC
-3765 AKISVGVS
+3765 AKVGVGLT
-3773 NPGEVKLNF
+3773 NPGKVKLNVK
-3782 IVFDNDGISEETET
+3782 IVGEDKKGNEITKNYEEVA
-3796 NLTIGGFVGEINAVD
+3796 LVIGGFVGKIDAVD
-3811 NVISSNNE
+3811 NVVTLNNTE
-3819 KTSGNSSNLSI
+3819 TADKVSNLSI
-3830 LLYSGIKN
+3830 LLNSGVKT
-3838 LRAGLAFGVISN
+3838 LQAGLGFGVIENSS
-3850 TKLTI
+3850 LTI
-3855 ENESGVDSKL
+3855 ANESGVDSKL
-3865 IGGVYQVGDIA
+3865 VGGIYQVGDIV
-3876 CETAQIGGLAGTL
+3876 CGTAQLGGLAGKL
-3889 SAITEI
+3889 NSKTEI
-3895 RGYSVNFNVGKVLIS
+3895 QGYSVDFSVGKLV
-3910 NEKTIILPDYK
+3910 EKTENGTTTYEAPTYK
-3921 KDNSDNSPLIFEQ
+3921 VEEGNDKSPLIFEK
-3934 NLYEYKDLLH
+3934 NLYDYSNMLH
-3944 PFVIKAEKQDKSQQN
+3944 PFIVK
-3959 GVEDGIGG
+3959 GGLEDSIGG
-3967 FYGKATGGSEITIS
+3967 FYGMASGGAVVSIIGTCE
-3981 GACVIS
+3981 IS
-3987 GNIDIKVEG
+3987 GNIDVKV
-3996 NSSNKTAMIL
+3996 SATSNTGVATL
-4006 PVGGIVGQTSGKF
+4006 SVGGIVGQIAGTFVSSASIKNSLNVSVDNSKNGNNTSLSAYVGGMIGKVATYSGARIDINYTSGKG
-4019 YSNVSIN
+4019 YNVYYTGDVLSS
-4026 NTINISV
+4026 SV
-4033 DDRIYQQSGE
+4033 DE
-4043 KNVATSGDVIAYI
+4043 LV
-4056 GGLIGMVSRNAET
+4056 
-4069 IDINSASKFNI
+4069 
-4080 DYTGNVLASVKDLSF
+4080 F
-4095 GGAIGYVGKGKDL
+4095 GGAIGYVEQGKDANE
-4108 SNAFDYGSASSS
+4108 NANYQSTIEN
-4120 VKIAR
+4120 VKISK
-4125 VMYGGAVKVYG
+4125 VIYGGSVKVYG
-4136 LFKDRNV
+4136 TFKGKKITAGGVVGEYLLPTSGGTNV
-4143 TTGGI
+4143 NKQYLIT
-4148 VGKYELYEGYNGTIR
+4148 K
-4163 EYSIKDCFSYGDAFI
+4163 CFSFGDVFV
-4178 NYDPSFVQDEKLSE
+4178 NYKGNDESDDKLE
-4192 YKFGGIVGSSTYI
+4192 AYKFGGIVGVASYI
-4205 HIENCAS
+4205 KIQECTS
-4212 IMTSFNNRDVYGDE
+4212 IMTSFNSRE
-4226 SNKIVKAIVGAN
+4226 TNKSVGYENIGAIVGAN
-4238 SACTTFKENY
+4238 SDRVAYENNY
-4248 YSSGVCLAYQE
+4248 YSSGVNLAYQE
-4259 EDGNNDIAYSHLTN
+4259 EIGNTDIAYTEVSGTA
-4273 GELQYSGYTTITKSG
+4273 YSGYTSVTKKSNGDEISLESKENALNLATTKYMVSNSG
-4288 DGVSTNKYILSFITA
+4288 EHAF
-4303 EKYNLSNIG
+4303 
-4312 AAVYGHKLNP
+4312 GHKLNP
-4322 YPYSNVDVDKTIVCD
+4322 YQYTNTDKGKKINVDIKLS
-4337 ETEGENYIT
+4337 GNS
-4346 LKGRTHNISWVSVS
+4346 HNISWVSLS
-4360 ETISSLNKVVTDNLT
+4360 QDLNGKSSINDVIADNLT
-4375 NVAFVGNGRA
+4375 NVAFVGNGRI
-4385 ITRVDGETTLNL
+4385 ITRNDNDSNANNDGIKVDESNT
-4397 KGSDSLDNMTSF
+4397 DF
-4409 GSLVNSMGM
+4409 GALVNNIGKDIDDSD
-4418 KSEDNESKYNE
+4418 KN
-4429 ELNFSVISS
+4429 LNFNIISG
-4438 LIMDLNIVKTDY
+4438 LVMDLNIETTDLKA
-4450 RVENS
+4450 S
-4455 GNMVAY
+4455 SDLLPSF
-4461 GGLVGKADGNAFI
+4461 GGLVGKVSGNSFV

-4481 TLSIGGG
+4481 SLSIGGTG
-4488 YNADNNQINTALQ
+4488 FPLQ
-4501 LGGLVGALYSGVIDQ
+4501 LAGLVGTLHSGLIDQ
-4516 CYVDADIIY
+4516 CYVDADITY
-4525 RASEGGLVAGAV
+4525 RAGEGSGISSSIAGAV
-4537 AFVSQNY
+4537 AFVSGYY
-4544 NSIIKATY
+4544 NSIIKSTY
-4552 TSGRIETYIDVQ
+4552 TSGRLETYADIGM
-4564 IYKFAYGNKENPKE
+4564 YTFARRGDTDNA
-4578 GQHVNWL
+4578 GDSRANWI
-4585 VDCYSISQIKC
+4585 VDCYSISQIKR
-4596 NNALGTEFENA
+4596 NNALNSNEFTKKI
-4607 VTFASDGFSKDGV
+4607 VFASDFKSESAQGFSSNGIVIDGCYDTPKEQNNV
-4620 TFDIGINMSRD
+4620 TKVTNIDEVALSYNKYD
-4631 DIAKYSLAYYQYDDS
+4631 DI
-4646 CSSIDANS
+4646 CSSIDENS
-4654 PEQFGVNSKGE
+4654 PEQFGFNDQGK
-4665 RYSINRW
+4665 RKSINRW

-4686 FGWLKNITTY
+4686 FGWLKNVTTY
-4696 TRVESSEAEKISTYT
+4696 TRSEKTNKASNNDTETGNTTEAKTVISNYE
-4711 YNPISYQEILEYGQ
+4711 YNPVTYSDIIS
-4725 NFGNGGEKDYW
+4725 FGNDYGKESDE
-4736 WFMGVL
+4736 WFLGVL
-4742 NQAKFNQMLDTI
+4742 NQDKFNQMLDTVAS
-4754 DSGAEDDK
+4754 DNTPSYEKA
-4762 NENYTHNYRFVLRY
+4762 YRFVLRY
-4776 DFEVSVND
+4776 DFKVNYTSLGKN
-4784 IGRNVGK
+4784 IGAENR
-4791 SGFDLIIDGN
+4791 GFVLDGN
-4801 NTTINFSKLRE
+4801 NTTIGIDLPLKPSGTPG
-4812 TSTGLFTNV
+4812 TSGTGLFNNV
-4821 IGTIENLNITNANM
+4821 VGTIENLKITNANIENITNDN
-4835 LVSTDSIGVLAS
+4835 VGVLAGA
-4847 KVKGNLKNISASGN
+4847 VTGDIKNISVSGQ
-4861 INVQQNNKI
+4861 IVKTTGSTPIQY
-4870 SENRFVGGIAGILK
+4870 VGGVVGKLIGD
-4884 GTSSYLTS
+4884 GSFLTS
-4892 AVHIKNSSKR
+4892 TVYINSSSKR
-4902 TIIGGVVGE
+4902 TIIGGVVGGV
-4911 LVGEITYSS
+4911 VGSVSYSS
-4920 NAGIIVDDYAPA
+4920 NAGIIVDSYGDVSPINSMSDVVKVEGDVGAH
-4932 EMDDDKTTISNI
+4932 S
-4944 AIQSGLKKTIG
+4944 L
-4955 KNETRSNEIKIHA
+4955 
-4968 IAGGVVGIA
+4968 AGGVVGLATWA
-4977 KGSVISHSYNANS
+4977 KISNSYNANS
-4990 VLVGYTSNLTGTF
+4990 VLVGYTNTQTGTY
-5003 VAGGIVGYMTQT
+5003 VAGGIVGFSIGSSIEK
-5015 TNVNNCYNTGLVGA
+5015 CYNTGLIGA
-5029 GNYSSK
+5029 GNYSNK
-5035 VNDNCVTF
+5035 VEQDANKYMSF

-5049 YAYADEADKTN
+5049 HATKESSVK
-5060 ENKKC
+5060 
-5065 FITGCMNDG
+5065 GCMNDG
-5074 AVQALGEHLS
+5074 AVQALG
-5084 ATYKDNGKTYLNYKI
+5084 
-5099 DIVKTPDSGDEIMS
+5099 IVLDAKADYSITIKRKSGTEKMTEYASSGI
-5113 NYGQTKDDVK
+5113 KPL
-5123 SVVYE
+5123 VYTV
-5128 ITMTYNYSQQE
+5128 TMTYNE
-5139 DKGYDRSVYA
+5139 GKVRSVYA
-5149 YGIGYSESAE
+5149 YGIGYTTSGTIE
-5159 ITNCNSSTDNIKNDG
+5159 NCDSSTDNIKNDG
-5174 NIGEYSCKTTL
+5174 NIGEYVYETEL
-5185 TFDRFAILDNGD
+5185 TFNRQDMLDNGD
-5197 GSLNHWGKFA
+5197 GKYNHSGKFTV
-5207 IDMNESTKLPN
+5207 DENVESGN
-5218 YTVSGYD
+5218 YKVSGYD
-5225 SYGFP
+5225 AYGFP
-5230 SRIYIK
+5230 ARIYVK
-5236 DTISRSYGN
+5236 DTVERIYTGT
-5245 PDNADLNANDIKERE
+5245 DIKERE
-5260 TYILSD
+5260 KEYESHYKDGWFATWAE
-5266 TSGIGVETLAEG
+5266 TNGIS
-5278 NGKQTYN
+5278 QYN
-5285 YSNNSW
+5285 YETSKWDIIKDGWQEIDLKN
-5291 GDTSFETG
+5291 GDSGPFETNSSYFRMG
-5299 SVKKVRD
+5299 ATTTYYESATFVGLENIMGFETDDIGAVGFDKNGDVKSLLEYEDGNDGKKVRKD
-5306 NRNNGNSQALDSL
+5306 NYNAKARNNSISEDVNSKIAEIDEQRQSNKKETITTIDGKKTMIAYNADQFRMVYYAHQYTLEPIYFTSTGYPYIDFTRLSSGDFEISATNL
-5319 LISNEAYWYMISNS
+5319 GYADKTFTKYDNGTGGILNATLYGSSEISNVTVTMKYNS
-5333 TYYQS
+5333 
-5338 AKFLGYENIL
+5338 KP
-5348 SLQDLDAENTY
+5348 
-5359 NNVGCSKGQ
+5359 K
-5368 YVSNNGMTTD
+5368 
-5378 YVSNAV
+5378 
-5384 TSGMSTIDEK
+5384 
-5394 RNDSKQ
+5394 
-5400 MQSTTINGSAT
+5400 
-5411 AIVYNALNLRTVY
+5411 
-5424 APYTYKFSTIFDR
+5424 
-5437 SIFNNIDDID
+5437 
-5447 DNKNINEVIDLSKLS
+5447 
-5462 ASCFELELKTNGN
+5462 ELT
-5475 EYKGNAYKVIS
+5475 
-5486 YTVDEDAIKV
+5486 
-5496 EAYVY
+5496 
-5501 SGEKLDGLTGRIKMT
+5501 LT
-5516 TTTKVNSVKL
+5516 
-5526 GKNNVVKNELNGR
+5526 KNNVVGSNG
-5539 IYIYYDYNL
+5539 NL
-5548 KLSADKYDITY
+5548 KI
-5559 QVLLDGEELDSS
+5559 
-5571 IYTINTENKYVI
+5571 
-5583 YYGPKDAD
+5583 
-5591 YFDDKMMS
+5591 YFDDGTNNFVAPSWDESVGDEISWNVKVGDVILSPSDYEIESGNDYLTYTGTRSKSYFEGKKLTLSYKIKVEDTAAALCDLKLTEQSKIDQNLTISDTVAVNFKNYEEIENASTWLNDYRNISDESGNQKVKINIDTLLNGNDAVPGLGNNQTMVVGTDEDNKIVIKKNSVGVVSANSDSESIVYSDEDGNYLIVDPLLYESLSNFKIYRTCTVYAESKPSTTKEVENDNNGFKFKYKAKLVDNGNFRTDGTYTGSSFSGADQQLLGVSNVFYVNRVSFGYKVESVSISSANDFGYKILFKKNEIEKLLRIGSFIDGKEEVFDISNLDVDKCVVNVISTAESSEEYGNYDINQITYNSTVNFTVDKLDYSVSNTTITCPVCKENEQAVITTMTGLSDTNTAYTYTYYVFDCGCLMVDYEVTGKTSINKENKEQNAPRRFVMDKNGNISTYKKDPSLKQIVDDSGNIIYTYYDWKTTPESPNEGTLSNFYSGFTPDKNIIGSPETINLKYVATYFDDNQILFGICSPNNDGIDENISGIDVNRTYKREDETGDSSPITLFTQGQDKSYGITSTYTGVENFDDLQYRYLISEPENYSRWADVVENNIKLEKYGKTTYQIMWTSRITINARATKKSDVNDSGMNCEYLILNRDINLGNFDYSNNEKVAIVGNGHYLSFISKKGFFTENSKMMRDVNF
-5599 IICNYKEKGFEQGQI
+5599 IGIVNLRNGTKG
-5614 QYVKASNSQEIE
+5614 ASYGLYAKINKGEL
-5626 ISLNPD
+5626 LNVS
-5632 FDSQSV
+5632 F
-5638 DVTFTDYTELGAIS
+5638 FGNIR
-5652 SGAYDIWS
+5652 
-5660 STDFKV
+5660 
-5666 DVYLDNISATAKKL
+5666 NISDSL
-5680 MFGNDNYMFLYDEN
+5680 EN
-5694 ATNKY
+5694 VI
-5699 SVSVSEGNPNVQ
+5699 SVSVSNGERDD
-5711 IEETSNKRI
+5711 EK
-5720 SLTFT
+5720 
-5725 GGTWT
+5725 
-5730 SGAEFKSWAE
+5730 FKSI
-5740 NLFAGF
+5740 
-5746 KVYEQKNSIQAE
+5746 KVN
-5758 TAFPYSK
+5758 
-5765 EIEGSTIA
+5765 
-5773 GKFSYSFVGN
+5773 SFVSMTGLDGN
-5783 VGEVEGKNGN
+5783 V
-5793 VFNQNGV
+5793 
-5800 YTGSVSEFAEEDGV
+5800 
-5814 ETVLGIFHKK
+5814 K
-5824 TVTYKYEFAE
+5824 TT
-5834 FRLTNISENNLG
+5834 
-5846 YNAQFFDNNSSTK
+5846 
-5859 NVAMGAILK
+5859 LK
-5868 SEMETFSGNYLKN
+5868 SSL
-5881 SAKVKIVSITTIQSA
+5881 
-5896 EDSVSNYS
+5896 
-5904 PERDSYNEN
+5904 
-5913 SITLIDDKI
+5913 
-5922 SYSINK
+5922 
-5928 RKEKCP
+5928 
-5934 ICSREENVI
+5934 
-5943 ITESNGQSDNY
+5943 
-5954 TYYSYQYRIFEC
+5954 
-5966 GTIVVDY
+5966 
-5973 LYKDNGKVGG
+5973 
-5983 NKDKD
+5983 
-5988 FKKPRR
+5988 
-5994 YIINEET
+5994 
-6001 LALGKMYELT
+6001 
-6011 KDNGG
+6011 
-6016 ENSEGNAKTSVKDQ
+6016 NA
-6030 DENVVAYDYVWDEI
+6030 
-6044 SSSKLKDYDNK
+6044 
-6055 VFFLS
+6055 
-6060 YKADGLGIDKIEIK
+6060 
-6074 VVGSYIDSK
+6074 
-6083 NVLFAINSIDN
+6083 
-6094 SSGLTT
+6094 
-6100 YVQREVDRAYAIT
+6100 
-6113 VPEFKLYSTL
+6113 
-6123 ESTKIIDGAVEGTI
+6123 
-6137 RYKKDTDP
+6137 
-6145 KYTVIENGNSFSC
+6145 
-6158 DEYGEHEYMYY
+6158 
-6169 YEIQSEKNVKPDA
+6169 
-6182 KDEEEIKDA
+6182 
-6191 LNFSYI
+6191 
-6197 ILKGNINLG
+6197 
-6206 LFKLGDNDKTIIGN
+6206 
-6220 GYNLSFLQ
+6220 
-6228 TNQKVLSLFDE
+6228 
-6239 NCGIIKD
+6239 
-6246 LNIIGI
+6246 
-6252 INMRGIKEGNSL
+6252 
-6264 FIKTNRNSLVN
+6264 
-6275 INLFGSIRNI
+6275 
-6285 PTDVQISKASEQLYN
+6285 
-6300 SVKSVIGYTPW
+6300 GYTP
-6311 EEGNSGGVTG
+6311 N
-6321 DNGVLDISSYVSV
+6321 NYSYNNHDVV
-6334 IGLDDSDEKDFTTT
+6334 I
-6348 LEVSLKTKEGRG
+6348 
-6360 NVNYNSYDILVAG
+6360 AG
-6373 DGYNGLGG
+6373 DGTKGQGGEDGERKNSRDSNRNGD
-6381 FDGGAG
+6381 DGEDAGAG
-6387 ISGENGESGTN
+6387 
-6398 GGSVKVSDSNL
+6398 GSIIVEDN
-6409 FNGFVKVGVAGSAG
+6409 FAGICRAGSAGTAG
-6423 YGGNGGHGQFV
+6423 YGGNGAHGAFV
-6434 TDKVVG
+6434 TNKVVG
-6440 GGAGGKVGV
+6440 GGAGGKVGKTNKA
-6449 SGEQGTVNVEK
+6449 GTVTGAEGLTQNK
-6460 GNSKE
+6460 S
-6465 IKVLNNKETRLDNIA
+6465 LNETQVA

-6485 GGFGRVDLS
+6485 GGFGRVVGNKYYS
-6494 SGHYFTSSAGGDSG
+6494 SSAGGDSG
-6508 EVEDPS
+6508 AVDDPKKGS
-6514 CGASG
+6514 NGK
-6519 IGNLTWRDGDTFM
+6519 GNLTWKNSNGINNTFM
-6532 KGENKFSISS
+6532 YGGQSSFSISRIKIQDVYEIWFGS
-6542 YYFPKGYCYLSSFY
+6542 PRAQYFDDMKTKFTKNTGAPLTI
-6556 WGNFEKEEFY
+6556 GN
-6566 RDFRDKALYANS
+6566 
-6578 GEPISIGSNFDEN
+6578 NFDDSN
-6591 DTTRG
+6591 TKSG
-6596 RGLRTKEIYSSV
+6596 KGLRTMQVYSSTQIDAEYIWIV
-6608 QVEGYYG
+6608 IKYKVK
-6615 YFLFCNFVDIHQT
+6615 VHKA
-6628 KNIVWTSGEC
+6628 KNTVWTSGEC

-6645 GWAVTK
+6645 GWATT

>member
-212 SFTRNKEKNGTVRF
+212 SFTRNKEKNGIVRF

-287 VYQKETSGNFK
+287 VYQKESSGNFK
-298 KLSQDAYEEYFLF
+298 KLSQDDYEEYFLF

-350 AGYKNYNFD
+350 AGYKNYNFN

-384 ELLNDGDDV
+384 ELLNDGNDV

-484 EFYVSSVKN
+484 EVYVSSVKN

-568 GLSLKTDNNSK
+568 GLSLKTDSNSK

-717 DLFDALKNTGATE
+717 DLFDALKNTGVTE

-824 ETLSLADIDRSTTN
+824 ETLSLADIDRSNTN

-1027 PNDMVKIVDGVRQVL
+1027 PNDMVKIIDGVRQVL

-1055 ETPVYKK
+1055 ETPIYKK

-1374 SGAVVKE
+1374 SGAIVKE

-1457 STTYSDKW
+1457 STTYSAKW

-1684 LKTANGQDLASDE
+1684 LKTANGQDLTSDE

-1851 HLIDKDYDDLTLT
+1851 HLIDKDYDNLTLT
-1864 INAESQSA
+1864 INAQSQSA

-2456 EVVSYYDENYQSS
+2456 EVVSYYDENYQPS
-2469 AISGD
+2469 ATSGD

-2530 LNVAETSYI
+2530 LNVAETRYI

-2610 GAVTSDNSNVYN
+2610 GAVTSDNANVYN

-2841 YKEYYSDTEVNGNYR
+2841 YKEYYSDAEVNGNYR

-2976 VGGVVGMIFGESSLS
+2976 VGGVVGMMFGESGLS

-3019 QKLRTNIQNK
+3019 QKLRMNIQNK

-3107 QLDADMN
+3107 ELDADMN

-3144 SYDDALQKTIEEN
+3144 NYADALQKTIEEN

-3251 NILLNDVYASGDVY
+3251 NILLNDVYASGDVF
-3265 VDGRDENGKI
+3265 VDGKDENGKI

-3311 IQFIGDDAVADNSG
+3311 FQFIGDDAVADNSG

-3360 NYINIAKTTDRT
+3360 NYINMAKSTETTS
-3372 TAAVGSLTVGGYNSV
+3372 VGSLTVGGYNSV

-3461 WNHKEEHLF
+3461 WNHEEEHLF

-3479 NMIYWDVWNTKEV
+3479 NMIYWDVYNTQEV
-3492 LQEMQNSGVT
+3492 LQKMQNSGVT

-3507 QVAENVTEYS
+3507 RVSNDDVNVQYS
-3517 DIDLRE
+3517 DIDLTKTSVTKE
-3523 IKNQDGSDF
+3523 DYNL
-3532 DTIISGFRGTLISYY
+3532 ISGFKGTLISYY

-3555 GFVTKEIRTGET
+3555 GFVTLEVTDDSTKRV
-3567 LIGGHKAE
+3567 IGGHKA
-3575 QNSPADKVGIILNKS
+3575 NGNTPADKVGIILNKS
-3590 LFSSIESDVLIQGIN
+3590 LFRSIDSDVLIQGIN
-3605 FYYVAPKTEQFA
+3605 FYYQKNTDNKNYM
-3617 LVAGEL
+3617 LVDGGL
-3623 YSTVFR
+3623 SSTVFR
-3629 DVNIIL
+3629 DVNIVV
-3635 NNDIT
+3635 NDTID
-3640 MLTSNDGTVCSTGL
+3640 LETVQFDTDFYTTGL
-3654 ISRIA
+3654 VAKTA
-3659 YASSFINIGV
+3659 YASSFINMGV
-3669 KFRGESKIT
+3669 KLRYGAQIT
-3678 IEHTGDS
+3678 ISHEAECKD
-3685 KVENVYIGLLAGYMQ
+3685 VYIGLLSGYMQ
-3700 QISSSKQ
+3700 QTSSSKQ
-3707 MVVQGINISREID
+3707 MAVQGINIEREP
-3720 KQSEPS
+3720 KEG
-3726 DETSLSTDVN
+3726 ETTDVN
-3736 LDIKIKQGSAQ
+3736 FDIKIKTGVVS
-3747 NVYAGLYAG
+3747 NTIYAGLYAG
-3756 AISKGSGNC
+3756 AILKGNGNC
-3765 AKISVGVS
+3765 AKVGVGLT
-3773 NPGEVKLNF
+3773 NPGKVRLNVKIVGEDKKGNEITKNYEEVAL
-3782 IVFDNDGISEETET
+3782 V
-3796 NLTIGGFVGEINAVD
+3796 IGGFVGKIDAVD
-3811 NVISSNNE
+3811 NVVTLNNTE
-3819 KTSGNSSNLSI
+3819 TADKVSNLSI
-3830 LLYSGIKN
+3830 LLNSGVKT
-3838 LRAGLAFGVISN
+3838 LQAGLGFGVIENSS
-3850 TKLTI
+3850 LTI
-3855 ENESGVDSKL
+3855 ANESGVDSKL
-3865 IGGVYQVGDIA
+3865 VGGIYQVGDIV
-3876 CETAQIGGLAGTL
+3876 CGTAQLGGLAGKL
-3889 SAITEI
+3889 NSETEI
-3895 RGYSVNFNVGKVLIS
+3895 QGYSVDFSVGKLV
-3910 NEKTIILPDYK
+3910 EKTENGTTTYEAPTYK
-3921 KDNSDNSPLIFEQ
+3921 VEEGDDKSPLIFEK
-3934 NLYEYKDLLH
+3934 NLYDYSDMLH
-3944 PFVIKAEKQDKSQQN
+3944 PFIVK
-3959 GVEDGIGG
+3959 GGLEDSIGG
-3967 FYGKATGGSEITIS
+3967 FYGMASGGAVVSIIGTCE
-3981 GACVIS
+3981 IS
-3987 GNIDIKVEG
+3987 GNIDVKV
-3996 NSSNKTAMIL
+3996 SATSNTGVATL
-4006 PVGGIVGQTSGKF
+4006 SVGGIVGQIAGRFVSSASIKNSLNVSVDNSKNENNTSLSAYVGGMIGKVATHSGARIDINYTSGKG
-4019 YSNVSIN
+4019 YNVYYTGDVLSS
-4026 NTINISV
+4026 SV
-4033 DDRIYQQSGE
+4033 DE
-4043 KNVATSGDVIAYI
+4043 LV
-4056 GGLIGMVSRNAET
+4056 
-4069 IDINSASKFNI
+4069 
-4080 DYTGNVLASVKDLSF
+4080 F
-4095 GGAIGYVGKGKDL
+4095 GGAIGYVEQDKDANYQ
-4108 SNAFDYGSASSS
+4108 STVEN
-4120 VKIAR
+4120 VKISK
-4125 VMYGGAVKVYG
+4125 VIYGGSVKVYG
-4136 LFKDRNV
+4136 TFKGKKITAGGVVGEYLLPTSGGTNV
-4143 TTGGI
+4143 NKQSLIT
-4148 VGKYELYEGYNGTIR
+4148 K
-4163 EYSIKDCFSYGDAFI
+4163 CFSFGDVFV
-4178 NYDPSFVQDEKLSE
+4178 NYKGNDESDDKLE
-4192 YKFGGIVGSSTYI
+4192 AYKFGGIVGVASYI
-4205 HIENCAS
+4205 EIQECTS
-4212 IMTSFNNRDVYGDE
+4212 IMTSFNSRETNQSVGYENIG
-4226 SNKIVKAIVGAN
+4226 AIVGAN
-4238 SACTTFKENY
+4238 SDRVAYENNY
-4248 YSSGVCLAYQE
+4248 YSSGVNLAYQE
-4259 EDGNNDIAYSHLTN
+4259 EIGNTDIAYTEVSGTA
-4273 GELQYSGYTTITKSG
+4273 YSGYTSVTKKSNGDEISLESKENALNLATTKYMVSNSG
-4288 DGVSTNKYILSFITA
+4288 EHAF
-4303 EKYNLSNIG
+4303 
-4312 AAVYGHKLNP
+4312 GHKLNP
-4322 YPYSNVDVDKTIVCD
+4322 YQYTNSDKEKKINVDIKLP
-4337 ETEGENYIT
+4337 GNS
-4346 LKGRTHNISWVSVS
+4346 HNISWVSLS
-4360 ETISSLNKVVTDNLT
+4360 QDLNGDNSINDVIADNLT
-4375 NVAFVGNGRA
+4375 NVAFVGNGRI
-4385 ITRVDGETTLNL
+4385 ITRD
-4397 KGSDSLDNMTSF
+4397 DNEGKISITDKDNADL
-4409 GSLVNSMGM
+4409 GALVNNIG
-4418 KSEDNESKYNE
+4418 KDTDDNNKDP
-4429 ELNFSVISS
+4429 NFNIISG
-4438 LIMDLNIVKTDY
+4438 LVMDLNINTTDLTAPSNY
-4450 RVENS
+4450 APTFGGVVGRVS
-4455 GNMVAY
+4455 GNSFV
-4461 GGLVGKADGNAFI
+4461 

-4481 TLSIGGG
+4481 NLSIGGTG
-4488 YNADNNQINTALQ
+4488 FPLQ
-4501 LGGLVGALYSGVIDQ
+4501 LAGLVGTLHSGLIDQ
-4516 CYVDADIIY
+4516 CYVDADITY
-4525 RASEGGLVAGAV
+4525 RAGEKDGSSIAGAV
-4537 AFVSQNY
+4537 AFVHGDY
-4544 NSIIKATY
+4544 NSIIRSTY
-4552 TSGRIETYIDVQ
+4552 TSGRLETYADIGM
-4564 IYKFAYGNKENPKE
+4564 YTFARRGNASKE
-4578 GQHVNWL
+4578 GVSRANWII
-4585 VDCYSISQIKC
+4585 DCYSISQIKR
-4596 NNALGTEFENA
+4596 NNALNSNEFTKEI
-4607 VTFASDGFSKDGV
+4607 VFSSVFKSESGQGFSSNGIIINGCYDTINNCYDTINDCYGTSKQDNV
-4620 TFDIGINMSRD
+4620 TKVTNIDEV
-4631 DIAKYSLAYYQYDDS
+4631 ALAYNQYDDI

-4654 PEQFGVNSKGE
+4654 PEQFGLNDEGK
-4665 RYSINRW
+4665 RKSINRW

-4686 FGWLKNITTY
+4686 FGWLKNVSTY
-4696 TRVESSEAEKISTYT
+4696 TRSEKTNKDSNYDTETGNTTEAKTVISNYE
-4711 YNPISYQEILEYGQ
+4711 YNPVTYSDIIS
-4725 NFGNGGEKDYW
+4725 FGNDYGKG
-4736 WFMGVL
+4736 WFLGVL
-4742 NQAKFNQMLDTI
+4742 NQGKFNQMLDTVAS
-4754 DSGAEDDK
+4754 DNTPSYEKA
-4762 NENYTHNYRFVLRY
+4762 YRFVLRY
-4776 DFEVSVND
+4776 DFKVSKVGLN
-4784 IGRNVGK
+4784 IGKDNSFV
-4791 SGFDLIIDGN
+4791 LDGN
-4801 NTTINFSKLRE
+4801 NTTIDLASKG
-4812 TSTGLFTNV
+4812 SNIGLFNEV
-4821 IGTIENLNITNANM
+4821 YGTIENLRITNANINQSIDANKTSVGI
-4835 LVSTDSIGVLAS
+4835 LAGTVNGKLNNITVSGQIVPTGGD
-4847 KVKGNLKNISASGN
+4847 NLYI
-4861 INVQQNNKI
+4861 
-4870 SENRFVGGIAGILK
+4870 GGIVGKLTGDGI
-4884 GTSSYLTS
+4884 GLTS
-4892 AVHIKNSSKR
+4892 TAYIQSDLEKV
-4902 TIIGGVVGE
+4902 IIGGVAGFVKSGS
-4911 LVGEITYSS
+4911 ISYAS
-4920 NAGIIVDDYAPA
+4920 NAGIVIEDNSGVAPIA
-4932 EMDDDKTTISNI
+4932 DVTIKN
-4944 AIQSGLKKTIG
+4944 LKKSIHSS
-4955 KNETRSNEIKIHA
+4955 ETRDIKVSHL
-4968 IAGGVVGIA
+4968 AGGVVGRA
-4977 KGSVISHSYNANS
+4977 VGTSISNSYNANS
-4990 VLVGYTSNLTGTF
+4990 VLVGYTISSKLANTF
-5003 VAGGIVGYMTQT
+5003 VAGGIVGFAEGT
-5015 TNVNNCYNTGLVGA
+5015 TIENCYNTGLVGA
-5029 GNYSSK
+5029 GNYSSNLTK
-5035 VNDNCVTF
+5035 DGYATF
-5043 AGGIFG
+5043 AGGIVG
-5049 YAYADEADKTN
+5049 YAYADDKTK
-5060 ENKKC
+5060 ENKEYL
-5065 FITGCMNDG
+5065 ITGCMNDG
-5074 AVQALGEHLS
+5074 VVQALGKHLDGS
-5084 ATYKDNGKTYLNYKI
+5084 KQEN
-5099 DIVKTPDSGDEIMS
+5099 
-5113 NYGQTKDDVK
+5113 
-5123 SVVYE
+5123 YE
-5128 ITMTYNYSQQE
+5128 IQIERESGEEEMTGYKKQNIEPLVYNVKMTYN
-5139 DKGYDRSVYA
+5139 KGYARSVYA
-5149 YGIGYSESAE
+5149 YGIGYTENGTIDSS
-5159 ITNCNSSTDNIKNDG
+5159 CDSSTDNIKNDG
-5174 NIGEYSCKTTL
+5174 NIGEYVYETKL
-5185 TFDRFAILDNGD
+5185 IFDRQGTLDNENGTY
-5197 GSLNHWGKFA
+5197 NHWGKFVVDKVKSD
-5207 IDMNESTKLPN
+5207 IN
-5218 YTVSGYD
+5218 YTISGYD
-5225 SYGFP
+5225 AYGFP
-5230 SRIYIK
+5230 ARIYVK
-5236 DTISRSYGN
+5236 DTISRTYGDPSSIKTNDKYNNEIIGQEREVISGKNQLRSYGGVYSYDGN
-5245 PDNADLNANDIKERE
+5245 TWQRQGDAKVEKA
-5260 TYILSD
+5260 S
-5266 TSGIGVETLAEG
+5266 TSAF
-5278 NGKQTYN
+5278 NGWN
-5285 YSNNSW
+5285 
-5291 GDTSFETG
+5291 E
-5299 SVKKVRD
+5299 
-5306 NRNNGNSQALDSL
+5306 
-5319 LISNEAYWYMISNS
+5319 EAYYMKVD
-5333 TYYQS
+5333 TQYYQS
-5338 AKFLGYENIL
+5338 ARFVGYENVLNFKGNIT
-5348 SLQDLDAENTY
+5348 S
-5359 NNVGCSKGQ
+5359 VGFD
-5368 YVSNNGMTTD
+5368 NNG
-5378 YVSNAV
+5378 SI
-5384 TSGMSTIDEK
+5384 SGQKANDVISSLVDDGIVAIDGNRQQTGNFE
-5394 RNDSKQ
+5394 
-5400 MQSTTINGSAT
+5400 STTINGMKT
-5411 AIVYNALNLRTVY
+5411 AVVYNSTNFRTAYMPFSYTLKASFVDNTGVIDINNLSKKNFTLGNISDNIEPQYTDMKFETEENASGQKVINVTATVFFAEALSTTAVGNITM
-5424 APYTYKFSTIFDR
+5424 TYKSVEIPVDLGRDNIEDGDYRGIFLYYIDETSSMDFSFIK
-5437 SIFNNIDDID
+5437 
-5447 DNKNINEVIDLSKLS
+5447 DNKDSYEFTVQVGTGDDLSNYETLSPSDYDIKSNTNLEGKYISYTGSHDVNYFKNKKLAISYIYTFDVEIEAKNNLKIEKNMLSEIDLSNPFVK
-5462 ASCFELELKTNGN
+5462 KTTRFTD
-5475 EYKGNAYKVIS
+5475 YQKVDI
-5486 YTVDEDAIKV
+5486 AG
-5496 EAYVY
+5496 
-5501 SGEKLDGLTGRIKMT
+5501 SG
-5516 TTTKVNSVKL
+5516 
-5526 GKNNVVKNELNGR
+5526 
-5539 IYIYYDYNL
+5539 
-5548 KLSADKYDITY
+5548 
-5559 QVLLDGEELDSS
+5559 
-5571 IYTINTENKYVI
+5571 
-5583 YYGPKDAD
+5583 
-5591 YFDDKMMS
+5591 YFDDVYADQEVNGNQGIFVNLNALTNDFKGYS
-5599 IICNYKEKGFEQGQI
+5599 KFVFGNSDYNISYK
-5614 QYVKASNSQEIE
+5614 A
-5626 ISLNPD
+5626 
-5632 FDSQSV
+5632 
-5638 DVTFTDYTELGAIS
+5638 
-5652 SGAYDIWS
+5652 GAY
-5660 STDFKV
+5660 
-5666 DVYLDNISATAKKL
+5666 
-5680 MFGNDNYMFLYDEN
+5680 
-5694 ATNKY
+5694 
-5699 SVSVSEGNPNVQ
+5699 
-5711 IEETSNKRI
+5711 
-5720 SLTFT
+5720 
-5725 GGTWT
+5725 
-5730 SGAEFKSWAE
+5730 
-5740 NLFAGF
+5740 
-5746 KVYEQKNSIQAE
+5746 
-5758 TAFPYSK
+5758 
-5765 EIEGSTIA
+5765 
-5773 GKFSYSFVGN
+5773 
-5783 VGEVEGKNGN
+5783 
-5793 VFNQNGV
+5793 
-5800 YTGSVSEFAEEDGV
+5800 
-5814 ETVLGIFHKK
+5814 TV
-5824 TVTYKYEFAE
+5824 
-5834 FRLTNISENNLG
+5834 
-5846 YNAQFFDNNSSTK
+5846 SSTK
-5859 NVAMGAILK
+5859 NNCIAAEINGLQGLLFVGMSDTTELKNITSTFELYHSKKEITADMTGISKTLK
-5868 SEMETFSGNYLKN
+5868 SGYTTIGNGLTFCRIGELQPNGKYNIDGKYAGTHSEFKSEANEILFFGESFYEKEVEYSYALREIDLKN
-5881 SAKVKIVSITTIQSA
+5881 ESTNNYGYNIEFYKGENDICYYTVGALLSGQTNEFNGEFIKEAATFNIQTFTTTKSATGVDNYNPDNDTYKAERTITFK
-5896 EDSVSNYS
+5896 S
-5904 PERDSYNEN
+5904 PNDEN
-5913 SITLIDDKI
+5913 VE
-5922 SYSINK
+5922 YSIQK
-5928 RKEKCP
+5928 TTYKCP
-5934 ICSREENVI
+5934 IHSTGTTSTPEGVI
-5943 ITESNGQSDNY
+5943 ITTMVNPGQLTNSSYYYYVFDCGAIMVDYVIFGSGNESKQEQAS
-5954 TYYSYQYRIFEC
+5954 RRF
-5966 GTIVVDY
+5966 VVD
-5973 LYKDNGKVGG
+5973 KDLAARNKMLECRKDSTPKQMDGGKYYDW
-5983 NKDKD
+5983 K
-5988 FKKPRR
+5988 
-5994 YIINEET
+5994 NEYNEV
-6001 LALGKMYELT
+6001 ALNWAYFNSQYEAQWDTGITYT
-6011 KDNGG
+6011 KTI
-6016 ENSEGNAKTSVKDQ
+6016 K
-6030 DENVVAYDYVWDEI
+6030 
-6044 SSSKLKDYDNK
+6044 
-6055 VFFLS
+6055 
-6060 YKADGLGIDKIEIK
+6060 IDVIA
-6074 VVGSYIDSK
+6074 SYIDEK
-6083 NVLFAINSIDN
+6083 QVLFAKNEFETPLNDVDTYRKTYDHSEVKYPTNPLITLYKGLQQTKDFGANIVSGSLQYRPAEGSEWTTVAGTSIKETEFGIHKYMAKYSATMTSD
-6094 SSGLTT
+6094 SAQFVSVSKGK
-6100 YVQREVDRAYAIT
+6100 EVNY
-6113 VPEFKLYSTL
+6113 EYL
-6123 ESTKIIDGAVEGTI
+6123 IIARD
-6137 RYKKDTDP
+6137 
-6145 KYTVIENGNSFSC
+6145 
-6158 DEYGEHEYMYY
+6158 
-6169 YEIQSEKNVKPDA
+6169 
-6182 KDEEEIKDA
+6182 
-6191 LNFSYI
+6191 
-6197 ILKGNINLG
+6197 INLG
-6206 LFKLGDNDKTIIGN
+6206 ELSVAINDKTIIGN
-6220 GYNLSFLQ
+6220 GNNLTFVQSSS
-6228 TNQKVLSLFDE
+6228 TNISLFKTNKKMIRD
-6239 NCGIIKD
+6239 I
-6246 LNIIGI
+6246 NIIGI
-6252 INMRGIKEGNSL
+6252 TNLREGKNNNNYGL
-6264 FIKTNRNSLVN
+6264 FINKNLASL
-6275 INLFGSIRNI
+6275 INVEIYGVVRNI
-6285 PTDVQISKASEQLYN
+6285 TNNKINVNSNVYN
-6300 SVKSVIGYTPW
+6300 STVQNNAVI
-6311 EEGNSGGVTG
+6311 S
-6321 DNGVLDISSYVSV
+6321 IKSYVTMV
-6334 IGLDDSDEKDFTTT
+6334 GLDGQKQNVLSVLNEYLDVTNTPASKSFESFDI
-6348 LEVSLKTKEGRG
+6348 VIAG
-6360 NVNYNSYDILVAG
+6360 N
-6373 DGYNGLGG
+6373 GYNGQGG
-6381 FDGGAG
+6381 LDGDQRLYYLRNGAAGEDGG
-6387 ISGENGESGTN
+6387 N
-6398 GGSVKVSDSNL
+6398 GGNI
-6409 FNGFVKVGVAGSAG
+6409 FVDNANYTNVDYFKGYARVGAAGAPG
-6423 YGGNGGHGQFV
+6423 YGGNGKNGKYQSGFV
-6434 TDKVVG
+6434 YG
-6440 GGAGGKVGV
+6440 GGAGGKVGK
-6449 SGEQGTVNVEK
+6449 QGNAGAIKTRP
-6460 GNSKE
+6460 SQDSSQDIE
-6465 IKVLNNKETRLDNIA
+6465 IKQSLTTGEYNSDNIA

-6485 GGFGRVDLS
+6485 GAFGRIIGNLYYS
-6494 SGHYFTSSAGGDSG
+6494 STAGGDSG
-6508 EVEDPS
+6508 DVDKPS
-6514 CGASG
+6514 SGGNVRYAYVWKNDSNKTFGFGRQFKDLASSHHYPTGAQIWWENWENDWTGNIDKSVKANNVRPQQISGNGTEEKYGKGVTMSKVYVSIQVRWERTWFTLG
-6519 IGNLTWRDGDTFM
+6519 IGVNIY
-6532 KGENKFSISS
+6532 ENK
-6542 YYFPKGYCYLSSFY
+6542 
-6556 WGNFEKEEFY
+6556 
-6566 RDFRDKALYANS
+6566 
-6578 GEPISIGSNFDEN
+6578 
-6591 DTTRG
+6591 T
-6596 RGLRTKEIYSSV
+6596 V
-6608 QVEGYYG
+6608 
-6615 YFLFCNFVDIHQT
+6615 
-6628 KNIVWTSGEC
+6628 VWTSGEC

-6645 GWAVTK
+6645 GWATT

>member
-52 EGYYQSKTIDVSLK
+52 EGDYQSKTIDVSLK

-85 SSVKKKTT
+85 SSVKKKTS

-108 EVRVSSIE
+108 EVKVSSIE

-187 GAQIVDGNKLLVSE
+187 GAQIVNGNKLLVSE

-212 SFTRNKEKNGTVRF
+212 SFTKNKEKNGTVRF

-247 GTLVSNDDITFDLVR
+247 GTLVSTDDIAFDLVR
-262 NNANASFVNG
+262 NNANSSSVNG
-272 VIEFNTSYEVNLDLD
+272 VIEFNTSYAVNLDLD
-287 VYQKETSGNFK
+287 VYQKDSSGRFE
-298 KLSQDAYEEYFLF
+298 KLSQDDYEEYFLF

-317 TNETTKKVTYT
+317 TNETTKKVAYT

-350 AGYKNYNFD
+350 AGYANYDYD

-365 SSKNGASIVLKTL
+365 SSKTGASIVLKTL

-453 KFYYRGSEI
+453 KFYYRGNEI

-493 CDTPVKFV
+493 CDNPVRFV
-501 FSSASKHAQSVSTS
+501 FTSASKHAQSVSTS
-515 LTMNL
+515 LIMNL

-550 STRTKTF
+550 STRTKIF

-602 FTVTLKGSNFDDS
+602 FTVTLNGYNFDDS

-710 YKYLAYS
+710 YKYLAYA

-730 EATAEFIKNMIA
+730 EAAAELIKNMIA
-742 SKNAGIENYY
+742 SNNAGIENYY

-824 ETLSLADIDRSTTN
+824 ETLSLADIDRSNTN

-924 FARETEIQIEI
+924 FVRETEIQIEI

-1042 LYKYTEDANGNII
+1042 LYQYTEDANGNII
-1055 ETPVYKK
+1055 ETPIYKK

-1149 GGMIFGKDES
+1149 SGMIFGKDES

-1165 GNSENFVGT
+1165 GDSENFVGT

-1196 TGGFVAN
+1196 TGGFIAN

-1232 YKRYMPSMVNSIA
+1232 YKRYMPSTVNSIA

-1251 AGRNNGTIN
+1251 TGRNNGTIN

-1307 ENTEITVKNIFKA
+1307 ENTETTVKNIFKA

-1359 ENGSISKGAFFAEMS
+1359 ENGSTAKGAFFAEMS
-1374 SGAVVKE
+1374 TGAVVKE
-1381 SFAFMGNLIAPFVSA
+1381 SFAFMGNLIAPFVSVTNA
-1396 TSVNTATFIN
+1396 NTATFTN

-1465 KKLVSGDAKLDSTI
+1465 KKLVSGDTKLDSTI
-1479 WELSN
+1479 WELSD

-1538 VYETTAIPSTS
+1538 VYETTATPSTS

-1599 TNKFALSVHS
+1599 ANKFALSVHS

-1656 IMYNTNSTIYLNGNA
+1656 IMYNTNNTIYLNGNG

-1684 LKTANGQDLASDE
+1684 LKTANGQDLVSDE
-1697 HISISKNSNSLNLI
+1697 HISISKSSNSLNLI
-1711 GDKAHDGDDYTAL
+1711 GDKAHDGDDYTTL

-1750 FKVSVYNGAT
+1750 FKVLVYNGAT

-1799 DQVGVDLQKL
+1799 DQVDVDLQKP

-1836 RYSFKVWVKISEENK
+1836 RYGFKVWVKISEEYK

-1864 INAESQSA
+1864 INAESQST

-1882 TVRTQEIEDI
+1882 AVRTQEIEDI

-1943 TLTYTVSGA
+1943 TLTYTVSGT

-2113 QNNMDSGIFY
+2113 QDGMDSGIFY

-2146 LVDFSVDGSKI
+2146 LVDFSVDGSG
-2157 AISANAGKTTYN
+2157 ISISSNAGKTTYN

-2184 TIAFDYPMS
+2184 TIAFDYPML
-2193 PATYT
+2193 PTTYT

-2203 VNEVAAVEKLIKSRD
+2203 VDEVKAVEKLMKSRN

-2224 YYKDGNVGYYINCAY
+2224 YYKDENVGYYINCAY
-2239 NEKTGVYDEIEL
+2239 NERTGVYDEIEL

-2258 TDEENSTSICNNSE
+2258 TDEENSTSICNDSG

-2287 DRTGK
+2287 DKTGT

-2304 LMKLKTTILYQGIE
+2304 LMKLRTTILYQGIE

-2393 FAMPERDTS
+2393 FAMPESDNS
-2402 LQLALFNS
+2402 LKLALFNS

-2438 NINIAG
+2438 NIEIAG

-2469 AISGD
+2469 VISGD

-2539 KSQKLGKFVIEG
+2539 KSQKLGNFVIEG

-2610 GAVTSDNSNVYN
+2610 GSVTSDNANVYN
-2622 NLTNITSIGIIAGFV
+2622 NLTNISSIGIIAGFV

-2652 IENSLS
+2652 IENSSS

-2717 GTRDETTSQSKVTSG
+2717 GTRDETTAQSKVTSG

-2976 VGGVVGMIFGESSLS
+2976 VGGVVGMMFGESSLS

-3079 DAVNIYGEVSGGLFG
+3079 DAVNIYGEISGGLFG

-3100 YIYDANI
+3100 YIYDAKI

-3123 KNLYAGGLVGENY
+3123 KNLYAGGLIGENY

-3144 SYDDALQKTIEEN
+3144 SYADDLQDTIEEN
-3157 ENGYYS
+3157 ENSYYS

-3218 HSSSTLAVGGIV
+3218 HSASTLAVGGIV

-3265 VDGRDENGKI
+3265 VDGRDETGKI
-3275 AGDAAGIIGALQSVE
+3275 VGDAAGIIGALQNTDK
-3290 GKVSIVGLKDAVAVN
+3290 GTSIVGLKDAVAVN

-3311 IQFIGDDAVADNSG
+3311 IQFVGDDAVADNG
-3325 YVSDHH
+3325 EYVSDHH
-3331 HILVGKIYS
+3331 HILVGKIYG

-3360 NYINIAKTTDRT
+3360 NYINMAKTTET
-3372 TAAVGSLTVGGYNSV
+3372 TSVGSLTVGGYNSV
-3387 VVGSTKLDL
+3387 SVGSTKLDL

-3413 DKYNAYVKSI
+3413 DKYNSYVKLI

-3461 WNHKEEHLF
+3461 WNHEEEHLF

-3479 NMIYWDVWNTKEV
+3479 NMIYWDVYNTQEV
-3492 LQEMQNSGVT
+3492 LQKMQNSGVT

-3507 QVAENVTEYS
+3507 RVSDDDVNVQYS
-3517 DIDLRE
+3517 DIDLTKTSVTKE
-3523 IKNQDGSDF
+3523 DYNL
-3532 DTIISGFRGTLISYY
+3532 ISGFKGTLISYY

-3555 GFVTKEIRTGET
+3555 GFVTLEVTDDGTSTGKV
-3567 LIGGHKAE
+3567 IGGHKA
-3575 QNSPADKVGIILNKS
+3575 NGNTPADKVGIILNKS
-3590 LFSSIESDVLIQGIN
+3590 LFRSIDSDVLIQGVN
-3605 FYYVAPKTEQFA
+3605 FYYQKNANNKNYM
-3617 LVAGEL
+3617 LVDGGL
-3623 YSTVFR
+3623 SSTVFR
-3629 DVNIIL
+3629 DVNIVV
-3635 NNDIT
+3635 NDPIN
-3640 MLTSNDGTVCSTGL
+3640 LETVKFEADFYTTGL
-3654 ISRIA
+3654 VAKTA
-3659 YASSFINIGV
+3659 YASSFINMGV
-3669 KFRGESKIT
+3669 KLRYGAQIT
-3678 IEHTGDS
+3678 INHEAECKD
-3685 KVENVYIGLLAGYMQ
+3685 VYIGLLSGYMQ
-3700 QISSSKQ
+3700 QTSSSKQ
-3707 MVVQGINISREID
+3707 MAVQGINIEREP
-3720 KQSEPS
+3720 EEG
-3726 DETSLSTDVN
+3726 ETTDVN
-3736 LDIKIKQGSAQ
+3736 FDIKIKTGVVS
-3747 NVYAGLYAG
+3747 NTIYAGLYAG
-3756 AISKGSGNC
+3756 VILKGNGNC
-3765 AKISVGVS
+3765 AKVGVGLT
-3773 NPGEVKLNF
+3773 NPGKVKLNVK
-3782 IVFDNDGISEETET
+3782 IVDKDEKTTNDEDAT
-3796 NLTIGGFVGEINAVD
+3796 LVIGGFVGKIDAVD
-3811 NVISSNNE
+3811 NVVTLNNTE
-3819 KTSGNSSNLSI
+3819 TADKVSNLSI
-3830 LLYSGIKN
+3830 LLNSGVKT
-3838 LRAGLAFGVISN
+3838 LQAGLGFGIIENSS
-3850 TKLTI
+3850 LTI
-3855 ENESGVDSKL
+3855 ANESGVDSKL
-3865 IGGVYQVGDIA
+3865 VGGIYQVGDIV
-3876 CETAQIGGLAGTL
+3876 CGTAQLGGIAGKL
-3889 SAITEI
+3889 NSRTEI
-3895 RGYSVNFNVGKVLIS
+3895 QGYSVDFSVGKLV
-3910 NEKTIILPDYK
+3910 EKIENGETIYEIPTYK
-3921 KDNSDNSPLIFEQ
+3921 VEEGDDKSPLIFEK
-3934 NLYEYKDLLH
+3934 NLYDYSDMLH
-3944 PFVIKAEKQDKSQQN
+3944 PFIVK
-3959 GVEDGIGG
+3959 GGLEDSIGG
-3967 FYGKATGGSEITIS
+3967 FYGMASGGAVVSITGTCE
-3981 GACVIS
+3981 IS
-3987 GNIDIKVEG
+3987 GNIDVKVSEK
-3996 NSSNKTAMIL
+3996 SSTGDATL
-4006 PVGGIVGQTSGKF
+4006 SVGGIVGQIAGTFVSGASIKNSLNVSVNNSNDAIKLSAYVGGMIGKVATYSGARVDINYTSGKG
-4019 YSNVSIN
+4019 YNVYYTGDVLSS
-4026 NTINISV
+4026 SV
-4033 DDRIYQQSGE
+4033 D
-4043 KNVATSGDVIAYI
+4043 KLV
-4056 GGLIGMVSRNAET
+4056 
-4069 IDINSASKFNI
+4069 
-4080 DYTGNVLASVKDLSF
+4080 F
-4095 GGAIGYVGKGKDL
+4095 GGAIGYVEQGKDANG
-4108 SNAFDYGSASSS
+4108 NANYQSAVEN
-4120 VKIAR
+4120 VKISK
-4125 VMYGGAVKVYG
+4125 VIYGGSVKVYG
-4136 LFKDRNV
+4136 TFKDKNV
-4143 TTGGI
+4143 TAGGV
-4148 VGKYELYEGYNGTIR
+4148 VGEYLLPTSGGTNVNTQYLIT
-4163 EYSIKDCFSYGDAFI
+4163 KCFSYGDVFV
-4178 NYDPSFVQDEKLSE
+4178 NYKGNDESDEKLE
-4192 YKFGGIVGSSTYI
+4192 AYKFGGIVGVASYI
-4205 HIENCAS
+4205 KVQECTS
-4212 IMTSFNNRDVYGDE
+4212 IMTSFNSRDVYGEDGKTVNE
-4226 SNKIVKAIVGAN
+4226 TVGAIVGLN
-4238 SACTTFKENY
+4238 SELVAYENNY
-4248 YSSGVCLAYQE
+4248 YSSGVNLAYQE
-4259 EDGNNDIAYSHLTN
+4259 EIGNTDIAYTEVSGTA
-4273 GELQYSGYTTITKSG
+4273 YSGYTSVTKKSNGDEISLESKENALNLATTKYMVSNSG
-4288 DGVSTNKYILSFITA
+4288 EYAF
-4303 EKYNLSNIG
+4303 
-4312 AAVYGHKLNP
+4312 GHKLNP
-4322 YPYSNVDVDKTIVCD
+4322 YKYMDSDN
-4337 ETEGENYIT
+4337 
-4346 LKGRTHNISWVSVS
+4346 GRKINGLDDDDIKLPGNSHNISWVSLS
-4360 ETISSLNKVVTDNLT
+4360 QDLNGDSSIKDVIADSIT
-4375 NVAFVGNGRA
+4375 NVAFVGNGRI
-4385 ITRVDGETTLNL
+4385 ITRNDNDSNANNDGIKVDESNT
-4397 KGSDSLDNMTSF
+4397 DF
-4409 GSLVNSMGM
+4409 GALVNNIGKDIDDSD
-4418 KSEDNESKYNE
+4418 KNP
-4429 ELNFSVISS
+4429 NFNIISG
-4438 LIMDLNIVKTDY
+4438 LVMDLNIVTTDFAESTIAISFGG
-4450 RVENS
+4450 VVGKVS
-4455 GNMVAY
+4455 GNSFIY
-4461 GGLVGKADGNAFI
+4461 GIGVKGNLSVGGKNVELQLAGLVG
-4474 YGVGVKG
+4474 
-4481 TLSIGGG
+4481 TLH
-4488 YNADNNQINTALQ
+4488 
-4501 LGGLVGALYSGVIDQ
+4501 SGVIDQ
-4516 CYVDADIIY
+4516 CYVDADITY
-4525 RASEGGLVAGAV
+4525 RAGEKDGSSVAGVV
-4537 AFVSQNY
+4537 AFVSGDY
-4544 NSIIKATY
+4544 NSIIRSTY
-4552 TSGRIETYIDVQ
+4552 TSGRLETYADIGM
-4564 IYKFAYGNKENPKE
+4564 YTFARRGNKSA
-4578 GQHVNWL
+4578 GIGSRANWI
-4585 VDCYSISQIKC
+4585 VDCYSISQIKR
-4596 NNALGTEFENA
+4596 NNALNSNEFTKKI
-4607 VTFASDGFSKDGV
+4607 VFASDFKSKSGEGFSSNGIIIDGCYDTPKKQNNV
-4620 TFDIGINMSRD
+4620 TKVTNID
-4631 DIAKYSLAYYQYDDS
+4631 DVALAYS
-4646 CSSIDANS
+4646 NLAGIGSSKDVDINYPS
-4654 PEQFGVNSKGE
+4654 QFKT
-4665 RYSINRW
+4665 SINRW

-4686 FGWLKNITTY
+4686 FGWLKNVTTY
-4696 TRVESSEAEKISTYT
+4696 TRDNKDESAIIPNYEYKPVTYSD
-4711 YNPISYQEILEYGQ
+4711 IVS
-4725 NFGNGGEKDYW
+4725 FGNDYGKESDE
-4736 WFMGVL
+4736 WFLGVL
-4742 NQAKFNQMLDTI
+4742 NQDKFDQMLDTVA
-4754 DSGAEDDK
+4754 SKDDRPSY
-4762 NENYTHNYRFVLRY
+4762 ENAYRFVLRY
-4776 DFEVSVND
+4776 DFKVS
-4784 IGRNVGK
+4784 NVGLNIGK
-4791 SGFDLIIDGN
+4791 DANFILDGN
-4801 NTTINFSKLRE
+4801 NTTIDLASQGSN
-4812 TSTGLFTNV
+4812 TGLFNKV
-4821 IGTIENLNITNANM
+4821 YGTIENLKIINANIT
-4835 LVSTDSIGVLAS
+4835 
-4847 KVKGNLKNISASGN
+4847 KGISGN
-4861 INVQQNNKI
+4861 VGILAGTINGELNNI
-4870 SENRFVGGIAGILK
+4870 TVSGQIVPTSGDNLYIGGIVGELIGN
-4884 GTSSYLTS
+4884 GTVLTS
-4892 AVHIKNSSKR
+4892 TAYIQSDLEKV
-4902 TIIGGVVGE
+4902 IIGGVAGCVNG
-4911 LVGEITYSS
+4911 GSISYAS
-4920 NAGIIVDDYAPA
+4920 NAGIVIEDNSGVAPIA
-4932 EMDDDKTTISNI
+4932 GVTIKN
-4944 AIQSGLKKTIG
+4944 LKKSIAG
-4955 KNETRSNEIKIHA
+4955 NETRNVIVRHL
-4968 IAGGVVGIA
+4968 AGGVVGRAIDA
-4977 KGSVISHSYNANS
+4977 SISNSYNANS
-4990 VLVGYTSNLTGTF
+4990 VLVGYTISSNFANTY
-5003 VAGGIVGYMTQT
+5003 VAGGIVGFAENSTIAD
-5015 TNVNNCYNTGLVGA
+5015 CYNTGLVGA
-5029 GNYSSK
+5029 GNYSSNLTK
-5035 VNDNCVTF
+5035 DGYVTL
-5043 AGGIFG
+5043 AGGIVG
-5049 YAYADEADKTN
+5049 YADGGT
-5060 ENKKC
+5060 
-5065 FITGCMNDG
+5065 ITKCMNDG
-5074 AVQALGEHLS
+5074 AVQALSKHLDGGKEENYDIQIDYVSGEDEM
-5084 ATYKDNGKTYLNYKI
+5084 TEYKKQNIEPLVYN
-5099 DIVKTPDSGDEIMS
+5099 VK
-5113 NYGQTKDDVK
+5113 
-5123 SVVYE
+5123 
-5128 ITMTYNYSQQE
+5128 MTYN
-5139 DKGYDRSVYA
+5139 KGYARSVYA
-5149 YGIGYSESAE
+5149 YGIGYIENGTIDS
-5159 ITNCNSSTDNIKNDG
+5159 NCDSSTDNIKNDG
-5174 NIGEYSCKTTL
+5174 NIGEYVYETKL
-5185 TFDRFAILDNGD
+5185 TFNRQDILDNGN
-5197 GSLNHWGKFA
+5197 GTYNHSGKFSV
-5207 IDMNESTKLPN
+5207 DKVKSDLN
-5218 YTVSGYD
+5218 YTISGYD
-5225 SYGFP
+5225 AYGFP
-5230 SRIYIK
+5230 ARIYVK
-5236 DTISRSYGN
+5236 DNVTRKYTGT
-5245 PDNADLNANDIKERE
+5245 DIKERE
-5260 TYILSD
+5260 QGELEHGTGWFD
-5266 TSGIGVETLAEG
+5266 TWAETNGIS
-5278 NGKQTYN
+5278 KYN
-5285 YSNNSW
+5285 YS
-5291 GDTSFETG
+5291 TSKWETQKWETMNLKDGETG
-5299 SVKKVRD
+5299 SFS
-5306 NRNNGNSQALDSL
+5306 GNSSYFDMVAS
-5319 LISNEAYWYMISNS
+5319 S
-5333 TYYQS
+5333 TYYESARFVGIENVMNFETDDLKSVGFDAKGEMKSSNEDDEEIHNKNISEYVETEIANIDNFRQS
-5338 AKFLGYENIL
+5338 NE
-5348 SLQDLDAENTY
+5348 
-5359 NNVGCSKGQ
+5359 
-5368 YVSNNGMTTD
+5368 
-5378 YVSNAV
+5378 
-5384 TSGMSTIDEK
+5384 SGI
-5394 RNDSKQ
+5394 R
-5400 MQSTTINGSAT
+5400 TTINGEST
-5411 AIVYNALNLRTVY
+5411 MMVYNADNFRMAYY
-5424 APYTYKFSTIFDR
+5424 AYQYTLSPIIFTSAEYPNVD
-5437 SIFNNIDDID
+5437 FT
-5447 DNKNINEVIDLSKLS
+5447 KLS
-5462 ASCFELELKTNGN
+5462 SSNFEISATNLGFADKSFKKNTDGTGWTLTATLYASAELGN
-5475 EYKGNAYKVIS
+5475 V
-5486 YTVDEDAIKV
+5486 TVTMK
-5496 EAYVY
+5496 Y
-5501 SGEKLDGLTGRIKMT
+5501 SSIPQDLILT
-5516 TTTKVNSVKL
+5516 
-5526 GKNNVVKNELNGR
+5526 KNNVVGTYR
-5539 IYIYYDYNL
+5539 NL
-5548 KLSADKYDITY
+5548 KIYFNDGINSFRAPTWRESAGDKIVWAVTVGDDVLNSSDYIIESGNDYLTYTGSKMASYFEGKKLTLS
-5559 QVLLDGEELDSS
+5559 
-5571 IYTINTENKYVI
+5571 YTISVKDIESTLCDLNLSTQNSINQNLSISETETTIFK
-5583 YYGPKDAD
+5583 
-5591 YFDDKMMS
+5591 
-5599 IICNYKEKGFEQGQI
+5599 NYKEI
-5614 QYVKASNSQEIE
+5614 
-5626 ISLNPD
+5626 
-5632 FDSQSV
+5632 
-5638 DVTFTDYTELGAIS
+5638 
-5652 SGAYDIWS
+5652 
-5660 STDFKV
+5660 
-5666 DVYLDNISATAKKL
+5666 
-5680 MFGNDNYMFLYDEN
+5680 EN
-5694 ATNKY
+5694 ATSWLNDIYRVVDESGNVTEIKINIDVLLNGNDEFEGLFNNQVMVIGVDAENRIVIRKDGSGNITASPETGTITYSKEEGDYLVVDPALYENINNFKIYKTCTVYGDNKSSMVKEIEENKNDLTIKYRGVLVDNGNYKTNGTYVGSGFTGADKQLLGVANVFYENNVSFAYKVTDLSISSTNNYGYNISFKKDNAEKLWKTGSLLNAKETILDISNLDVNKCEINTISTVKSSANHGNYDINETTFSSSSITFTVNDLNY
-5699 SVSVSEGNPNVQ
+5699 SVSN
-5711 IEETSNKRI
+5711 ETIDCPVCKKQEHAVVTIMSGLKD
-5720 SLTFT
+5720 TFT
-5725 GGTWT
+5725 
-5730 SGAEFKSWAE
+5730 
-5740 NLFAGF
+5740 
-5746 KVYEQKNSIQAE
+5746 
-5758 TAFPYSK
+5758 
-5765 EIEGSTIA
+5765 
-5773 GKFSYSFVGN
+5773 
-5783 VGEVEGKNGN
+5783 
-5793 VFNQNGV
+5793 
-5800 YTGSVSEFAEEDGV
+5800 
-5814 ETVLGIFHKK
+5814 
-5824 TVTYKYEFAE
+5824 
-5834 FRLTNISENNLG
+5834 
-5846 YNAQFFDNNSSTK
+5846 
-5859 NVAMGAILK
+5859 
-5868 SEMETFSGNYLKN
+5868 
-5881 SAKVKIVSITTIQSA
+5881 
-5896 EDSVSNYS
+5896 
-5904 PERDSYNEN
+5904 
-5913 SITLIDDKI
+5913 
-5922 SYSINK
+5922 
-5928 RKEKCP
+5928 
-5934 ICSREENVI
+5934 
-5943 ITESNGQSDNY
+5943 NY
-5954 TYYSYQYRIFEC
+5954 TYTYYVFDC
-5966 GTIVVDY
+5966 GTLVVDY
-5973 LYKDNGKVGG
+5973 EVTAIGSG
-5983 NKDKD
+5983 NKDK
-5988 FKKPRR
+5988 KEQNAPRR
-5994 YIINEET
+5994 FVMDKNGTITTYKKNPSSRQDIKDED
-6001 LALGKMYELT
+6001 GKILYTIYDWKNSPEDANIGVLENFYESFT
-6011 KDNGG
+6011 PTDNI
-6016 ENSEGNAKTSVKDQ
+6016 TSA
-6030 DENVVAYDYVWDEI
+6030 E
-6044 SSSKLKDYDNK
+6044 
-6055 VFFLS
+6055 
-6060 YKADGLGIDKIEIK
+6060 KIEIK
-6074 VVGSYIDSK
+6074 YV
-6083 NVLFAINSIDN
+6083 A
-6094 SSGLTT
+6094 T
-6100 YVQREVDRAYAIT
+6100 YVDEKQILFGIGSGDISDIDVDRTFIREDKKGISPKIELYTKGEDEYYEVTSRDTGIT
-6113 VPEFKLYSTL
+6113 NFDDLKYR
-6123 ESTKIIDGAVEGTI
+6123 TKIDADNYSKWTSVDNNKIKLEKYGKSIYQILWSAEKTFFGKVEIVNNGAKVGLNC
-6137 RYKKDTDP
+6137 
-6145 KYTVIENGNSFSC
+6145 KY
-6158 DEYGEHEYMYY
+6158 
-6169 YEIQSEKNVKPDA
+6169 
-6182 KDEEEIKDA
+6182 
-6191 LNFSYI
+6191 L
-6197 ILKGNINLG
+6197 ILKRDINLG
-6206 LFKLGDNDKTIIGN
+6206 AFDYQNNENNIVIIGDMH
-6220 GYNLSFLQ
+6220 NLSFIS
-6228 TNQKVLSLFDE
+6228 QKGLFNTSNKMMRDV
-6239 NCGIIKD
+6239 
-6246 LNIIGI
+6246 NIVGI
-6252 INMRGIKEGNSL
+6252 INLRNGTKGASYGL
-6264 FIKTNRNSLVN
+6264 YAKTNKGELLNVSF
-6275 INLFGSIRNI
+6275 FGNMRNI
-6285 PTDVQISKASEQLYN
+6285 PDSLESVNSN
-6300 SVKSVIGYTPW
+6300 SVSNTTIRS
-6311 EEGNSGGVTG
+6311 GNTYPIKV
-6321 DNGVLDISSYVSV
+6321 SSYVSMT
-6334 IGLDDSDEKDFTTT
+6334 GLDGNIETKLRSSLNKTYTPDEA
-6348 LEVSLKTKEGRG
+6348 
-6360 NVNYNSYDILVAG
+6360 NYYYNNHDVVIAG
-6373 DGYNGLGG
+6373 DGTKGQGG
-6381 FDGGAG
+6381 DDGIRKDDANNRSG
-6387 ISGENGESGTN
+6387 SDGENAGKGGDVIVEEGFAGTCR
-6398 GGSVKVSDSNL
+6398 
-6409 FNGFVKVGVAGSAG
+6409 AGSAGTPG
-6423 YGGNGGHGQFV
+6423 YGGNGAHGQYIS
-6434 TDKVVG
+6434 DKEYVIG
-6440 GGAGGKVGV
+6440 GGAGGKAGKT
-6449 SGEQGTVNVEK
+6449 GAAGTVTGAK
-6460 GNSKE
+6460 GLKQNE
-6465 IKVLNNKETRLDNIA
+6465 FIDTQIA

-6485 GGFGRVDLS
+6485 GGFGRVDD
-6494 SGHYFTSSAGGDSG
+6494 GEYCTSSAGGDSG
-6508 EVEDPS
+6508 AMDSPKE
-6514 CGASG
+6514 
-6519 IGNLTWRDGDTFM
+6519 GNRGNSLDTWLSKYGDSYTFM
-6532 KGENKFSISS
+6532 YGGQSEFSISGLKLNKDYGVWFDS
-6542 YYFPKGYCYLSSFY
+6542 PLNHIYDEIKTKFD
-6556 WGNFEKEEFY
+6556 GNT
-6566 RDFRDKALYANS
+6566 
-6578 GEPISIGSNFDEN
+6578 GEPVKIDGHSADDEKMGHGLY
-6591 DTTRG
+6591 TT
-6596 RGLRTKEIYSSV
+6596 EIYCSTQIAGDYHWRV
-6608 QVEGYYG
+6608 VYYMVE
-6615 YFLFCNFVDIHQT
+6615 IKKQ
-6628 KNIVWTSGEC
+6628 KNTVWTSGEC

>member
-1 MLVEEED
+1 

-52 EGYYQSKTIDVSLK
+52 EGDYQSKTIDVSLK

-85 SSVKKKTT
+85 SSVKKKTS

-108 EVRVSSIE
+108 EVKVSSIE

-212 SFTRNKEKNGTVRF
+212 SFTKNKEKNGTVRF

-247 GTLVSNDDITFDLVR
+247 GTLVSTDDITFDFVR
-262 NNANASFVNG
+262 NNANASSVNG
-272 VIEFNTSYEVNLDLD
+272 VIEFNTSYAVNLDLD
-287 VYQKETSGNFK
+287 VYQKDASGNFK
-298 KLSQDAYEEYFLF
+298 QLSQDDYEEYFLF

-350 AGYKNYNFD
+350 AGYANYNYD

-365 SSKNGASIVLKTL
+365 SSKTGASIVLKTL

-493 CDTPVKFV
+493 CDNPVRFV
-501 FSSASKHAQSVSTS
+501 FTSASKHAQSVSTS

-568 GLSLKTDNNSK
+568 GLSLQTDNNSK

-602 FTVTLKGSNFDDS
+602 FTVTLNGYNFDDS

-639 TSASVKNGDKSSSN
+639 ASASVKNGDKSSSN

-710 YKYLAYS
+710 YKYLAYA

-730 EATAEFIKNMIA
+730 EAAAELIKNMIA
-742 SKNAGIENYY
+742 SNNAGIENYY

-824 ETLSLADIDRSTTN
+824 ETLSLADIDRSNTN

-1055 ETPVYKK
+1055 ETPIYKK

-1076 GDEFSTYFYN
+1076 GSEFSTYFYN

-1149 GGMIFGKDES
+1149 SGMIFGKDES

-1165 GNSENFVGT
+1165 GDSENFVGT

-1196 TGGFVAN
+1196 TGGFIAN

-1232 YKRYMPSMVNSIA
+1232 YKRYMPSTVNSIA
-1245 RYVGGV
+1245 KYVGGV
-1251 AGRNNGTIN
+1251 TGRNNGTIN
-1260 NAYVYGLSIVS
+1260 NAYVYGLSIIS
-1271 NYTGGDANYTG
+1271 NYTSGDANYTG
-1282 GIAGYNAGK
+1282 GIAGYNVGK

-1307 ENTEITVKNIFKA
+1307 ENTETTVKNIFKA
-1320 NGSIGGIAGF
+1320 NSSIGGIVGF

-1359 ENGSISKGAFFAEMS
+1359 ENGSAAKGAFVAEMS
-1374 SGAVVKE
+1374 TGAVVKE
-1381 SFAFMGNLIAPFVSA
+1381 SFAFMGSLIAPFVSA
-1396 TSVNTATFIN
+1396 TSANTATFTN

-1430 NEIYSGTGIVD
+1430 KEIYSGTGIVD

-1465 KKLVSGDAKLDSTI
+1465 KKLVSGDTKLDSTI
-1479 WELSN
+1479 WELSD

-1511 LADNT
+1511 LADNA

-1538 VYETTAIPSTS
+1538 VYETTATPSTS

-1599 TNKFALSVHS
+1599 ANKFALSVHS

-1656 IMYNTNSTIYLNGNA
+1656 IMYNTNNTIYLNGNG

-1697 HISISKNSNSLNLI
+1697 HISISKSSNSLNLI

-1799 DQVGVDLQKL
+1799 DQVDVDLQKL

-1836 RYSFKVWVKISEENK
+1836 RYGFKVWVKISEEYK

-1864 INAESQSA
+1864 INAESQST

-1882 TVRTQEIEDI
+1882 AVRTQEIEDI

-1943 TLTYTVSGA
+1943 TLTYTVSGT

-2018 LTCYDGNSVLTAG
+2018 LTCFDGNSVLTAG

-2113 QNNMDSGIFY
+2113 QDGMDSGIFY

-2146 LVDFSVDGSKI
+2146 LVDFSVDGSGI
-2157 AISANAGKTTYN
+2157 SISANAGKTTYN

-2184 TIAFDYPMS
+2184 TIAFDYPML
-2193 PATYT
+2193 PTTYT

-2203 VNEVAAVEKLIKSRD
+2203 VDEVKAVEKLMKSRN

-2224 YYKDGNVGYYINCAY
+2224 YYKDENVGYYINCAY
-2239 NEKTGVYDEIEL
+2239 NERTGVYDEIEL

-2258 TDEENSTSICNNSE
+2258 TDEENSISICNDSG

-2281 DEVEYK
+2281 DELEYK
-2287 DRTGK
+2287 DKTGTC
-2292 YLTLTGKRTGRQ
+2292 LTLTGKRTGRQ
-2304 LMKLKTTILYQGIE
+2304 LMKLRTTILYQGIE

-2393 FAMPERDTS
+2393 FAVPESDNS
-2402 LQLALFNS
+2402 LKLALFNS

-2438 NINIAG
+2438 NIEIAG

-2539 KSQKLGKFVIEG
+2539 KSQKLGNFVIEG

-2610 GAVTSDNSNVYN
+2610 GSVTSDNANVYN
-2622 NLTNITSIGIIAGFV
+2622 NLTNISSIGIIAGFV

-2652 IENSLS
+2652 IENSSS

-2717 GTRDETTSQSKVTSG
+2717 GTRDETTAQSKVTSG

-2797 TLLDADTMRRVDLSY
+2797 TLLDADTMRRIDLSY

-2976 VGGVVGMIFGESSLS
+2976 VGGVVGMMFGESSLS

-3079 DAVNIYGEVSGGLFG
+3079 DAVNIYGEISGGLFG

-3100 YIYDANI
+3100 YIYDAKI

-3123 KNLYAGGLVGENY
+3123 KNLYAGGLIGENY

-3144 SYDDALQKTIEEN
+3144 SYADTLQDTIEEN
-3157 ENGYYS
+3157 ENSYYS

-3218 HSSSTLAVGGIV
+3218 HSASTLAVGGIV

-3265 VDGRDENGKI
+3265 VDGRDETGKI
-3275 AGDAAGIIGALQSVE
+3275 VGDAAGIIGALQNTDK
-3290 GKVSIVGLKDAVAVN
+3290 GTSIVGLKDAVAAN

-3311 IQFIGDDAVADNSG
+3311 IQVVGDDAVADNG
-3325 YVSDHH
+3325 EYVSDHH
-3331 HILVGKIYS
+3331 HILVGKIYG

-3360 NYINIAKTTDRT
+3360 NYINMAKTTET
-3372 TAAVGSLTVGGYNSV
+3372 TSVGSLTVGGYNSV
-3387 VVGSTKLDL
+3387 SVGSTKLGL
-3396 LPFGFDM
+3396 LPFGFNL
-3403 SWKPECEIGD
+3403 SWAP
-3413 DKYNAYVKSI
+3413 KYEPPVKDGNETDENYQVRLDAYESGYKDSYNNYIDLI
-3423 FDGILRVNSIGD
+3423 FDGVLCVNSIGD

-3461 WNHKEEHLF
+3461 WNHEEEHLF

-3479 NMIYWDVWNTKEV
+3479 NMIYWDVFNTQEV
-3492 LQEMQNSGVT
+3492 LQKMQNSGVT

-3507 QVAENVTEYS
+3507 RVSNDDVNVQYS
-3517 DIDLRE
+3517 DIDLTNISVTKE
-3523 IKNQDGSDF
+3523 DYNL
-3532 DTIISGFRGTLISYY
+3532 ISGFKGTLISYY

-3555 GFVTKEIRTGET
+3555 GFVTLEVTDSTGKV
-3567 LIGGHKAE
+3567 IGGHKA
-3575 QNSPADKVGIILNKS
+3575 NGNTPADKVGIILNKS
-3590 LFSSIESDVLIQGIN
+3590 LFRSIDSDVLIQGIN
-3605 FYYVAPKTEQFA
+3605 FYYQKNTNNKNYM
-3617 LVAGEL
+3617 LVDGGL
-3623 YSTVFR
+3623 SSTVFR
-3629 DVNIIL
+3629 DVNIIVNSTIDL
-3635 NNDIT
+3635 E
-3640 MLTSNDGTVCSTGL
+3640 TVKSEADFYTTGL
-3654 ISRIA
+3654 VAKTA
-3659 YASSFINIGV
+3659 YASSFINMGV
-3669 KFRGESKIT
+3669 KLRYGAQISINHEAESK
-3678 IEHTGDS
+3678 D
-3685 KVENVYIGLLAGYMQ
+3685 VYIGLLSGYMQ
-3700 QISSSKQ
+3700 QTSSSKQ
-3707 MVVQGINISREID
+3707 MAVQGINIEREP
-3720 KQSEPS
+3720 E
-3726 DETSLSTDVN
+3726 EGESTDVN
-3736 LDIKIKQGSAQ
+3736 FDINIKTGVVS
-3747 NVYAGLYAG
+3747 NTIYAGLYAG
-3756 AISKGSGNC
+3756 VILKGNGNC
-3765 AKISVGVS
+3765 AKVGVGLT
-3773 NPGEVKLNF
+3773 NPGKVKLN
-3782 IVFDNDGISEETET
+3782 IKVVDKDEKTTNDEDVT
-3796 NLTIGGFVGEINAVD
+3796 LVIGGFVGKIDAVD
-3811 NVISSNNE
+3811 NVVTLNNTE
-3819 KTSGNSSNLSI
+3819 TADKVSNLSI
-3830 LLYSGIKN
+3830 LLNSGVKT
-3838 LRAGLAFGVISN
+3838 LQAGLGFGIIENSS
-3850 TKLTI
+3850 LTI
-3855 ENESGVDSKL
+3855 ANESGVDSKL
-3865 IGGVYQVGDIA
+3865 VGGIYQVGDIV
-3876 CETAQIGGLAGTL
+3876 CGTAQLGGLAGKL
-3889 SAITEI
+3889 NSKTEI
-3895 RGYSVNFNVGKVLIS
+3895 QGYSVDFSVGRLA
-3910 NEKTIILPDYK
+3910 NEKADVPTYK
-3921 KDNSDNSPLIFEQ
+3921 FDEKDDKSPLIFEK
-3934 NLYEYKDLLH
+3934 NLYDYSDMLH
-3944 PFVIKAEKQDKSQQN
+3944 PFIVK
-3959 GVEDGIGG
+3959 GGLEDSIGG
-3967 FYGKATGGSEITIS
+3967 FYGMASGGAVVSITGTCE
-3981 GACVIS
+3981 IS
-3987 GNIDIKVEG
+3987 GNIDVKVSEK
-3996 NSSNKTAMIL
+3996 SSTGDATL
-4006 PVGGIVGQTSGKF
+4006 SVGGIVGQIAGTFVSGASIKNSLNVSVRNSNDAIKLSAYVGGMIGKVATYSGARVDINYTSGKG
-4019 YSNVSIN
+4019 YNVYYTGDVLS
-4026 NTINISV
+4026 SV
-4033 DDRIYQQSGE
+4033 DE
-4043 KNVATSGDVIAYI
+4043 LV
-4056 GGLIGMVSRNAET
+4056 
-4069 IDINSASKFNI
+4069 
-4080 DYTGNVLASVKDLSF
+4080 F
-4095 GGAIGYVGKGKDL
+4095 GGAIGYVEQGKDANG
-4108 SNAFDYGSASSS
+4108 NANYQSVIEN
-4120 VKIAR
+4120 VKISK
-4125 VMYGGAVKVYG
+4125 VIYGGSVKVYG
-4136 LFKDRNV
+4136 EFEGKEVTAGGVVGEYLLPISGGTNV
-4143 TTGGI
+4143 NTQYLIT
-4148 VGKYELYEGYNGTIR
+4148 K
-4163 EYSIKDCFSYGDAFI
+4163 CFSYGDVFV
-4178 NYDPSFVQDEKLSE
+4178 NYNSSENAENKLAK
-4192 YKFGGIVGSSTYI
+4192 YQFGGIVGAASYI
-4205 HIENCAS
+4205 KVQECTS
-4212 IMTSFNNRDVYGDE
+4212 IMTSFNSRDVYGEDGKTVYE
-4226 SNKIVKAIVGAN
+4226 TVGAIAGLN
-4238 SACTTFKENY
+4238 SELVAYENNY
-4248 YSSGVCLAYQE
+4248 YSSGVNLAYQE
-4259 EDGNNDIAYSHLTN
+4259 EIGNTDIAYTEVSGTA
-4273 GELQYSGYTTITKSG
+4273 YSGYTSVTKKSNSDEISLESKENALNLATTKYMVSNSG
-4288 DGVSTNKYILSFITA
+4288 EYAF
-4303 EKYNLSNIG
+4303 
-4312 AAVYGHKLNP
+4312 GHKLNP
-4322 YPYSNVDVDKTIVCD
+4322 YKYMDSDNGRKINGS
-4337 ETEGENYIT
+4337 GEDDIKLPGNS
-4346 LKGRTHNISWVSVS
+4346 HNISWVSLS
-4360 ETISSLNKVVTDNLT
+4360 QDLNGDSSIKDVIADNLT
-4375 NVAFVGNGRA
+4375 NVAFVGNGRI
-4385 ITRVDGETTLNL
+4385 ITRNDNDSNANNDGINVDESNT
-4397 KGSDSLDNMTSF
+4397 DF
-4409 GSLVNSMGM
+4409 GALVNNIGKDIDDSD
-4418 KSEDNESKYNE
+4418 KNP
-4429 ELNFSVISS
+4429 NFNIISG
-4438 LIMDLNIVKTDY
+4438 LVMDLNIVTTDFAESNFAISFGG
-4450 RVENS
+4450 VAGKVS
-4455 GNMVAY
+4455 GNSFIYGIGVKGNLSVGGKNVALQLA
-4461 GGLVGKADGNAFI
+4461 GLVG
-4474 YGVGVKG
+4474 
-4481 TLSIGGG
+4481 TLHS
-4488 YNADNNQINTALQ
+4488 
-4501 LGGLVGALYSGVIDQ
+4501 GLIDQ
-4516 CYVDADIIY
+4516 CYVDADITY
-4525 RASEGGLVAGAV
+4525 RAGEKDGSSIAGAV
-4537 AFVSQNY
+4537 AFVSGDY
-4544 NSIIKATY
+4544 NSIIRSTY
-4552 TSGRIETYIDVQ
+4552 TSGRLETYADIGM
-4564 IYKFAYGNKENPKE
+4564 YTFARRENKSA
-4578 GQHVNWL
+4578 GIGSRANWI
-4585 VDCYSISQIKC
+4585 VDCYSISQIKR
-4596 NNALGTEFENA
+4596 NNALNSNKFTKEI
-4607 VTFASDGFSKDGV
+4607 VFASDFKSESGEGFSSNGIVIDGCYDTPEKQNNV
-4620 TFDIGINMSRD
+4620 TKVEKIND
-4631 DIAKYSLAYYQYDDS
+4631 VALAYSNLDS
-4646 CSSIDANS
+4646 IGSSKDADINYPS
-4654 PEQFGVNSKGE
+4654 QFKT
-4665 RYSINRW
+4665 SINRW

-4686 FGWLKNITTY
+4686 FGWLKNVTTY
-4696 TRVESSEAEKISTYT
+4696 TRDNKDESAIIPNYEYK
-4711 YNPISYQEILEYGQ
+4711 PVSYSDIVS
-4725 NFGNGGEKDYW
+4725 FGNDYGKESDE
-4736 WFMGVL
+4736 WFLGVL
-4742 NQAKFNQMLDTI
+4742 NQDKFNQMLDTVA
-4754 DSGAEDDK
+4754 SKDDRPSY
-4762 NENYTHNYRFVLRY
+4762 ENAYRFVLRY
-4776 DFEVSVND
+4776 DFKVS
-4784 IGRNVGK
+4784 NVGLNIGK
-4791 SGFDLIIDGN
+4791 DANFVLDGN
-4801 NTTINFSKLRE
+4801 NTTIDLASQSSE
-4812 TSTGLFTNV
+4812 TGLFNEV
-4821 IGTIENLNITNANM
+4821 YGTIENLRVTNANINQSIKTNVGI
-4835 LVSTDSIGVLAS
+4835 LAGTVNGKLNNITVSGQIVPT
-4847 KVKGNLKNISASGN
+4847 SGN
-4861 INVQQNNKI
+4861 N
-4870 SENRFVGGIAGILK
+4870 L
-4884 GTSSYLTS
+4884 
-4892 AVHIKNSSKR
+4892 H
-4902 TIIGGVVGE
+4902 IGGVVGE
-4911 LVGEITYSS
+4911 LFGNGTVLTSTAYIQSDLKNVIIGGVAGCVNGGSISYAS
-4920 NAGIIVDDYAPA
+4920 NAGIVIEDNRDATPIVGV
-4932 EMDDDKTTISNI
+4932 TIEN
-4944 AIQSGLKKTIG
+4944 LKKSIAG
-4955 KNETRSNEIKIHA
+4955 NETRNVIVRHL
-4968 IAGGVVGIA
+4968 AGGVVGRAIDA
-4977 KGSVISHSYNANS
+4977 SILNSYNTNS
-4990 VLVGYTSNLTGTF
+4990 VLVGYTISSSSANTF
-5003 VAGGIVGYMTQT
+5003 VAGGVVGFAENSTIED
-5015 TNVNNCYNTGLVGA
+5015 CYNTGLVGA
-5029 GNYSSK
+5029 GNYSSNLTK
-5035 VNDNCVTF
+5035 DGYATL
-5043 AGGIFG
+5043 AGGIVG
-5049 YAYADEADKTN
+5049 YADGGT
-5060 ENKKC
+5060 
-5065 FITGCMNDG
+5065 ITKCMNDG
-5074 AVQALGEHLS
+5074 AVQALGKHLDGS
-5084 ATYKDNGKTYLNYKI
+5084 KEENYDIQIDYVSGEEEMTEYKKQNIEPLVYN
-5099 DIVKTPDSGDEIMS
+5099 VK
-5113 NYGQTKDDVK
+5113 
-5123 SVVYE
+5123 
-5128 ITMTYNYSQQE
+5128 MTYN
-5139 DKGYDRSVYA
+5139 KGYARSVYA
-5149 YGIGYSESAE
+5149 YGIGYTENG
-5159 ITNCNSSTDNIKNDG
+5159 IIDSSCDSSDDNIKNDG
-5174 NIGEYSCKTTL
+5174 NIGEYVYETKL
-5185 TFDRFAILDNGD
+5185 TFNRQNTLDNENGTY
-5197 GSLNHWGKFA
+5197 NHWGKFVVDKVKSD
-5207 IDMNESTKLPN
+5207 IN
-5218 YTVSGYD
+5218 YTISGYD
-5225 SYGFP
+5225 AYGFP
-5230 SRIYIK
+5230 ARIYVK
-5236 DTISRSYGN
+5236 DTISRTYGDPSSIKTNDKYNNEIIGQEREVISGKNQLRSYGGVYGYDGN
-5245 PDNADLNANDIKERE
+5245 TWQRQGSARVIENA
-5260 TYILSD
+5260 S
-5266 TSGIGVETLAEG
+5266 TSAF
-5278 NGKQTYN
+5278 NGWN
-5285 YSNNSW
+5285 
-5291 GDTSFETG
+5291 E
-5299 SVKKVRD
+5299 
-5306 NRNNGNSQALDSL
+5306 
-5319 LISNEAYWYMISNS
+5319 EAYYMKVD
-5333 TYYQS
+5333 TQYYQS
-5338 AKFLGYENIL
+5338 ARFVGYENVLNFKGNITSVGSDKNGSIIGQKANEVIS
-5348 SLQDLDAENTY
+5348 SLVDDGIVA
-5359 NNVGCSKGQ
+5359 
-5368 YVSNNGMTTD
+5368 
-5378 YVSNAV
+5378 
-5384 TSGMSTIDEK
+5384 IDGNRQQTGDFE
-5394 RNDSKQ
+5394 
-5400 MQSTTINGSAT
+5400 STTINGMKT
-5411 AIVYNALNLRTVY
+5411 AVVYNSANFRTAYMPFSYTLKASFVDNTGVIDINNLSKKNFTLGSISDNIEPQYTDMKFETEENASGQKVINVTATVFFAEALSSTAVGNITM
-5424 APYTYKFSTIFDR
+5424 TYKSVEIPFELGRDNIENRGYRGIFLYYIDETSSMDFSFIK
-5437 SIFNNIDDID
+5437 
-5447 DNKNINEVIDLSKLS
+5447 DNKDAYEFTVQVGTGDDLSNYETLS
-5462 ASCFELELKTNGN
+5462 PNDYDIKSNTNLDGK
-5475 EYKGNAYKVIS
+5475 YIS
-5486 YTVDEDAIKV
+5486 YTGSHDVNYFKNKKLAIS
-5496 EAYVY
+5496 YVY
-5501 SGEKLDGLTGRIKMT
+5501 TFDVEIEAKNNLSINNNMLSGIKLSDSFDKKTTKFTDYKKADVAGSGYFDDVYANQEVDGNQGIFVNLNALTNDFKGYSKFVFGNSDYNISYKDGVYTVSSTNNNCIAAEIYGLQGLLFVGMTDTDELKNITSTFELYHSKDITANMTGISKTVQSGYTTIGNGLTFSNIGELQPNGKYNTDGRYTGTHSEFESEANAILFFGESFYEKEVEYSYALSEVDLKNESTNNYGYNIEFYKGENDICYYTVGALLSGQTNKFNGEFIKESIMFNIQT
-5516 TTTKVNSVKL
+5516 FTTTKSATGVDNYNPDNDTYKAGRAITFKSPNDEDVEYSIQKTTYNCPIHSTGTTSTPEEGVIITTMVNPGTLTDCSYYYYVFDCGTIMVDYVISGSGNESKQEQASRRF
-5526 GKNNVVKNELNGR
+5526 VVNEDLVARNKMLECRKDSTSQQVDGETYYDWKNEYNEVALNWTYFESQYVASWSTGVTYTKT
-5539 IYIYYDYNL
+5539 IEIDVIASYIDE
-5548 KLSADKYDITY
+5548 T
-5559 QVLLDGEELDSS
+5559 QVLFAKNKFDTLNDVDTYRKTYDHSEVKYPTNPLITLYNGLQQTKDFGTNLVLGSLQYRPAEGSEWTTADG
-5571 IYTINTENKYVI
+5571 TKINETKFGIHKYMAKYSATMI
-5583 YYGPKDAD
+5583 
-5591 YFDDKMMS
+5591 
-5599 IICNYKEKGFEQGQI
+5599 
-5614 QYVKASNSQEIE
+5614 SNSAQ
-5626 ISLNPD
+5626 
-5632 FDSQSV
+5632 F
-5638 DVTFTDYTELGAIS
+5638 
-5652 SGAYDIWS
+5652 
-5660 STDFKV
+5660 
-5666 DVYLDNISATAKKL
+5666 
-5680 MFGNDNYMFLYDEN
+5680 
-5694 ATNKY
+5694 
-5699 SVSVSEGNPNVQ
+5699 VSVSKGE
-5711 IEETSNKRI
+5711 
-5720 SLTFT
+5720 
-5725 GGTWT
+5725 
-5730 SGAEFKSWAE
+5730 
-5740 NLFAGF
+5740 
-5746 KVYEQKNSIQAE
+5746 KVNYEYLI
-5758 TAFPYSK
+5758 
-5765 EIEGSTIA
+5765 IA
-5773 GKFSYSFVGN
+5773 
-5783 VGEVEGKNGN
+5783 
-5793 VFNQNGV
+5793 
-5800 YTGSVSEFAEEDGV
+5800 
-5814 ETVLGIFHKK
+5814 
-5824 TVTYKYEFAE
+5824 
-5834 FRLTNISENNLG
+5834 
-5846 YNAQFFDNNSSTK
+5846 
-5859 NVAMGAILK
+5859 
-5868 SEMETFSGNYLKN
+5868 
-5881 SAKVKIVSITTIQSA
+5881 
-5896 EDSVSNYS
+5896 
-5904 PERDSYNEN
+5904 RD
-5913 SITLIDDKI
+5913 
-5922 SYSINK
+5922 
-5928 RKEKCP
+5928 
-5934 ICSREENVI
+5934 
-5943 ITESNGQSDNY
+5943 
-5954 TYYSYQYRIFEC
+5954 
-5966 GTIVVDY
+5966 
-5973 LYKDNGKVGG
+5973 
-5983 NKDKD
+5983 
-5988 FKKPRR
+5988 
-5994 YIINEET
+5994 
-6001 LALGKMYELT
+6001 
-6011 KDNGG
+6011 
-6016 ENSEGNAKTSVKDQ
+6016 
-6030 DENVVAYDYVWDEI
+6030 
-6044 SSSKLKDYDNK
+6044 
-6055 VFFLS
+6055 
-6060 YKADGLGIDKIEIK
+6060 
-6074 VVGSYIDSK
+6074 
-6083 NVLFAINSIDN
+6083 
-6094 SSGLTT
+6094 
-6100 YVQREVDRAYAIT
+6100 
-6113 VPEFKLYSTL
+6113 
-6123 ESTKIIDGAVEGTI
+6123 
-6137 RYKKDTDP
+6137 
-6145 KYTVIENGNSFSC
+6145 
-6158 DEYGEHEYMYY
+6158 
-6169 YEIQSEKNVKPDA
+6169 
-6182 KDEEEIKDA
+6182 
-6191 LNFSYI
+6191 
-6197 ILKGNINLG
+6197 INLG
-6206 LFKLGDNDKTIIGN
+6206 ELSVAINDKTIIGN
-6220 GYNLSFLQ
+6220 GKNLTFIQNSS
-6228 TNQKVLSLFDE
+6228 TNISLFKTNKKMIRD
-6239 NCGIIKD
+6239 I
-6246 LNIIGI
+6246 NIIGVT
-6252 INMRGIKEGNSL
+6252 NLREGENNKNFGL
-6264 FIKTNRNSLVN
+6264 FINKNLASL
-6275 INLFGSIRNI
+6275 INVEIYGVVRNI
-6285 PTDVQISKASEQLYN
+6285 TNNEIKVNSNVYN
-6300 SVKSVIGYTPW
+6300 STVQNNAVI
-6311 EEGNSGGVTG
+6311 S
-6321 DNGVLDISSYVSV
+6321 IKSYVTMV
-6334 IGLDDSDEKDFTTT
+6334 GLDGQKQNVLSVLNEYLDVTNTPASKSYESFDI
-6348 LEVSLKTKEGRG
+6348 VIAG
-6360 NVNYNSYDILVAG
+6360 N
-6373 DGYNGLGG
+6373 GYNGQGG
-6381 FDGGAG
+6381 LDGDQRLYYIRNGADGEDGG
-6387 ISGENGESGTN
+6387 N
-6398 GGSVKVSDSNL
+6398 GGNIVVDNANADVDYFK
-6409 FNGFVKVGVAGSAG
+6409 GYARVGAAGAPG
-6423 YGGNGGHGQFV
+6423 YGGNGKNGKYQNDFV
-6434 TDKVVG
+6434 YG
-6440 GGAGGKVGV
+6440 GGAGGKVGI
-6449 SGEQGTVNVEK
+6449 QGSAGAIKTRPPQDP
-6460 GNSKE
+6460 SQDPSHDIE
-6465 IKVLNNKETRLDNIA
+6465 IKQSLTTGKYNSDNIA

-6485 GGFGRVDLS
+6485 GAFGRIIGNIYYS
-6494 SGHYFTSSAGGDSG
+6494 STAGGDSG
-6508 EVEDPS
+6508 DVDKPS
-6514 CGASG
+6514 SGGSVWYASVWKNYTNKAYGYGQQFKDLAGSHHYQTGFTWWGAQWKD
-6519 IGNLTWRDGDTFM
+6519 NWRDAIDASAKADNVKQQHIGGDNTDNIYG
-6532 KGENKFSISS
+6532 KGLTTSNVYVSIQVRWRRWGGIWNVIINENK
-6542 YYFPKGYCYLSSFY
+6542 
-6556 WGNFEKEEFY
+6556 
-6566 RDFRDKALYANS
+6566 
-6578 GEPISIGSNFDEN
+6578 
-6591 DTTRG
+6591 T
-6596 RGLRTKEIYSSV
+6596 V
-6608 QVEGYYG
+6608 
-6615 YFLFCNFVDIHQT
+6615 
-6628 KNIVWTSGEC
+6628 VWTSGEC
-6638 LNGAGAC
+6638 INGAGDC